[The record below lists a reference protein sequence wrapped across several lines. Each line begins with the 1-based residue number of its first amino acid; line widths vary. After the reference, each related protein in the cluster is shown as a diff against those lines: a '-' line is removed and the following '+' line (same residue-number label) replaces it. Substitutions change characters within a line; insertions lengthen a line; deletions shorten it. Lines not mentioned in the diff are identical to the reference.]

1 MGNSYAG
8 QLKTTRFEEVLHN
21 SIEASLRS
29 NSLVPRPIFSQLY
42 LEAEQQLSALEGGS
56 RADNEEEEEEGDG
69 ALEQNCPPNP
79 YQMHPR
85 PKDAAPRTEQTGER
99 AASALKMVKQMFK
112 EENLTKAGKD
122 LRLVS
127 ISSEPI
133 DIPAGFLL
141 VGAKSPSLPDHL
153 LVCAVDKRFLPDDN
167 GHNALLGFSGNCV
180 GCGKKG
186 FCYFTEFSNHIN
198 LKLTTQPKKQKHL
211 KYYLVRNAQGALT
224 KGPLICWKG
233 SVVTTAP
240 AVGKRTVPQVASPET
255 KPGEWPPPQPSWLHR
270 SSDGE
275 GVGTLAVI
283 SAPGS
288 PAGRVLAS
296 EVIGRCWGGAGA
308 DCQVCLFPA
317 EFRSRQASMGACS
330 SSLFPPLDSSGP
342 PAPFPGEPGLGTT
355 PSAPLG
361 APQAGILSNSGPP
374 KKRHKGWSPE
384 SPSASDGGYPQ
395 GAGNR
400 AKYESAGVTCM
411 PQVGLVGPASVTFP
425 VVASEEPVSVPDNL
439 LKICKAKP
447 VIFKGKYSNALGA
460 EGHGNFP
467 YLCGNLNDVVVS
479 PLLYTCY
486 QNSQSISRAYEQYGA
501 STIQPISEEM
511 QLLLTVYY
519 LVQLDCVRWT
529 LGHSASPQH
538 CPAVWAGQALKP
550 LPPALSL
557 PAADQVPLMEDLEQ
571 IFLRSWR
578 ESHLTEIRQ
587 YQQAPPQPFPPAL
600 GAVAPVTSA
609 QLPWLA
615 GLAASSCNDSVH
627 VIECT
632 YSLAEGLSEMF
643 RLLIEGKLA
652 KTNYVVIICACRSAA
667 IDSCIAVTGKYQAR
681 ILSESLLTPA
691 EYQKEVNYELVT
703 GKVDSLGAFFST
715 LCPEGDIDILL
726 DKFHQENQGLVS
738 SSLAASSVSKSAS
751 LDVGEAPACTSYHL
765 EPHRI
770 RPFQL
775 AVAQKLLSHV
785 CSIADSSTQ
794 NLDLGSFEK
803 VDFLICIPPSEVTYQ
818 QTLFHVWHSGVLL
831 ELGLEKEHVT
841 RQRVEQYVLKLDAE
855 AQTKFKSFLQ
865 HSFQNPHTL
874 FVLIHDHAHWD
885 LVSSAVHNLYSQS
898 DPSVGLVDRL
908 LNCKE
913 VKEAPN
919 IVTLH
924 VTSFPYAL
932 QTQHTLVSPYNEIH
946 WPASYSDGVDLY
958 PENRKYF
965 GLSEFIESTLS
976 GHSLPLLRYDSSF
989 EAMVTALGKRFPRLH
1004 SAVIRTFVLVQHY
1017 AAAMMAVSGLS
1028 QMKNYTSVETL
1039 EITQN
1044 LINSPKQCPCG
1055 HGLMVLLRVPCSPLA
1070 AVAYERLAHVRARLA
1085 LEEHFEIILGNPAS
1099 GITIGKH
1106 FLKQLKV
1113 WQNIEDAE
1121 WRPQTY
1127 LELEG
1132 LPCILIFS
1140 GMDPHGESLPRS
1152 LRYCDLRLINSSC
1165 LVRTAL
1171 EQELGLAAYFVSSEP
1186 PLEKGAQTEA
1196 LESDAEKLSSTDNE
1210 DEELVTEGS
1219 TSEKRSPVKRERS
1232 RSHDSASSSLS
1243 SKASS
1248 SAPCGESSA
1257 GPSQG
1262 ERAWSPPPCGP
1273 SEEAKAPGERQTL
1286 RAAGG
1291 PPSVISRHSPG
1302 LTPQLDPSLKSG
1314 QRGIQVSA
1322 LSASSSGSASS
1333 PALPTAGPLV
1343 LQASQCSMTKACRQP
1358 PVVFLPKLVYDMV
1371 TSTDGSGLPKA
1382 ASLLPSH
1389 SVMWASSFRPLLS
1402 KTMTSTEQSLYYRQW
1417 TVPRPGHMDYGNR
1430 AEGRVD
1436 GFHPRRLL
1444 LSGPPQ
1450 IGKTGA
1456 YLQFLSILSRMLIR
1470 LTEVDV
1476 YDEEEININLREDSD
1491 WHYLQLS
1498 DPWPDLELFK
1508 KLPFDYIIHDPKY
1521 EDASLICSHHQSIK
1535 SEDRGTHR
1543 KPEDLFVRR
1552 QTARMR
1558 LSKFAA
1564 HNTYHHCEQCHQY
1577 MGFHPRCQLYESTL
1591 HAFAFSY
1598 SMLGEEIQ
1606 LHFIIPKSKE
1616 HHFVFSQP
1624 GGQLESM
1631 RLPLVTD
1638 KSHEYIKSPTF
1649 TPTTGRHEHGLFNL
1663 YHAMDGASH
1672 LHVLV
1677 VKEYE
1682 MAIYKKYWP
1691 NHIMLVLPS
1700 IFNSAGVGAAHFLIK
1715 ELSYHNLELERNR
1728 QEELGIK
1735 PQDIWP
1741 FIVISDD
1748 SCVMWNVVDVDSGGE
1763 RSRKNVFGLIEL
1775 TDMTPASRH
1784 AFSILTGTPPRQPA
1798 RHVQGKAAAWPAQSA
1813 CRPGD
1818 VRLPP
1823 SSREFSWSERNV
1835 SLKHIM
1841 QHIEASPNIT
1851 HYALIGMR
1859 KWSSKTGS
1867 REVREPFSRCHV
1879 HDFIVLNVD
1888 LTQNVQYNQNRFT
1901 CDDVDF
1907 NLRVHSAGLLLCRFN
1922 RFSVMKKQIAVGGH
1936 RSFHITSKVS
1946 DSPMA
1951 VVPAQYICAPDSRH
1965 TFLAA
1970 PAQLLLEKF
1979 LQHHS
1984 HCFFPLSLKNL
1995 GHPVLSVDCYL
2006 NLGSQIS
2013 VCYVSSRP
2021 HSLNISCSDFVF
2033 SGLLLYLCDS
2043 FVGASFLKK
2052 FHFLKGATLCVIC
2065 QDRNSLRQ
2073 TVVRLEL
2080 EDEWQ
2085 FRLRDEFQTANAK
2098 EDRPLFF
2105 LTGRHI

>member
-8 QLKTTRFEEVLHN
+8 QLKTTRFEEVLHS

-29 NSLVPRPIFSQLY
+29 NSLVPRPVFSQLY

-56 RADNEEEEEEGDG
+56 RVDNEEEEEEGEG
-69 ALEQNCPPNP
+69 ALEQSCPPNP
-79 YQMHPR
+79 YQLHP
-85 PKDAAPRTEQTGER
+85 PPEGSCTTDGFCQ
-99 AASALKMVKQMFK
+99 
-112 EENLTKAGKD
+112 AGKD

-127 ISSEPI
+127 ISSEAI
-133 DIPAGFLL
+133 DVPAGFLL

-211 KYYLVRNAQGALT
+211 KYYLIRNAQGALT

-233 SVVTTAP
+233 S
-240 AVGKRTVPQVASPET
+240 
-255 KPGEWPPPQPSWLHR
+255 
-270 SSDGE
+270 
-275 GVGTLAVI
+275 
-283 SAPGS
+283 
-288 PAGRVLAS
+288 
-296 EVIGRCWGGAGA
+296 
-308 DCQVCLFPA
+308 
-317 EFRSRQASMGACS
+317 EFRSRQMPAGAGS
-330 SSLFPPLDSSGP
+330 SSLFLPLESAGP
-342 PAPFPGEPGLGTT
+342 PASFSSDPGPGVN
-355 PSAPLG
+355 PSIPLG
-361 APQAGILSNSGPP
+361 ALQAGPASDHPALTAAVGPAVFNGKDSPKHQPPVKNHLSAVPRPSALGILANAGPP
-374 KKRHKGWSPE
+374 KKRHKGWSAE
-384 SPSASDGGYPQ
+384 SPSAADGGYPQ
-395 GAGNR
+395 GGGNR
-400 AKYESAGVTCM
+400 AKCESAGLTCV
-411 PQVGLVGPASVTFP
+411 PQVGLVGPASVAFP
-425 VVASEEPVSVPDNL
+425 VVASGEPVSVPDNL
-439 LKICKAKP
+439 LKICQAKP
-447 VIFKGKYSNALGA
+447 VIFK
-460 EGHGNFP
+460 GHGNFP

-501 STIQPISEEM
+501 STVQPISEET

-519 LVQLDCVRWT
+519 LVQL
-529 LGHSASPQH
+529 
-538 CPAVWAGQALKP
+538 
-550 LPPALSL
+550 
-557 PAADQVPLMEDLEQ
+557 AADQVPLMEDLEQ

-587 YQQAPPQPFPPAL
+587 YQQAPPQPFPPAPS
-600 GAVAPVTSA
+600 AVAPVTSA

-615 GLAASSCNDSVH
+615 GLAASSCNNSVH
-627 VIECT
+627 VIECA

-652 KTNYVVIICACRSAA
+652 KTNYVVIICACRSPA

-726 DKFHQENQGLVS
+726 DKFHQENQGHSS
-738 SSLAASSVSKSAS
+738 SSLTASSVTKSAP
-751 LDVGEAPACTSYHL
+751 LDVGGAPACTSSHL
-765 EPHRI
+765 EGHRI

-841 RQRVEQYVLKLDAE
+841 KQRVEQYVLKLDAE
-855 AQTKFKSFLQ
+855 AQTKFKVFLQ
-865 HSFQNPHTL
+865 NSFQNPHTL

-932 QTQHTLVSPYNEIH
+932 QTQHTLISPYNEIH
-946 WPASYSDGVDLY
+946 WPASYSNGVDLY
-958 PENRKYF
+958 PENKKYF

-989 EAMVTALGKRFPRLH
+989 EAMVTALGK
-1004 SAVIRTFVLVQHY
+1004 
-1017 AAAMMAVSGLS
+1017 M
-1028 QMKNYTSVETL
+1028 
-1039 EITQN
+1039 
-1044 LINSPKQCPCG
+1044 
-1055 HGLMVLLRVPCSPLA
+1055 
-1070 AVAYERLAHVRARLA
+1070 
-1085 LEEHFEIILGNPAS
+1085 
-1099 GITIGKH
+1099 
-1106 FLKQLKV
+1106 
-1113 WQNIEDAE
+1113 WQKIEDAE

-1171 EQELGLAAYFVSSEP
+1171 EQELGLAASFVSSEA
-1186 PLEKGAQTEA
+1186 PLEKGARPEA

-1248 SAPCGESSA
+1248 SAPGGEPSAQPA

-1262 ERAWSPPPCGP
+1262 EQARSPQPCGP
-1273 SEEAKAPGERQTL
+1273 SEEGRAPGERQRA
-1286 RAAGG
+1286 RAAAGRG
-1291 PPSVISRHSPG
+1291 PPSVISRHSPA
-1302 LTPQLDPSLKSG
+1302 LAPQPDPGLKSC
-1314 QRGIQVSA
+1314 QRSIQGSVPSSSSQ
-1322 LSASSSGSASS
+1322 LSSSGSSS
-1333 PALPTAGPLV
+1333 SSTAAPAGPLV
-1343 LQASQCSMTKACRQP
+1343 LQAAQCSVTRACRQP
-1358 PVVFLPKLVYDMV
+1358 PVVFLPKLVYDVV
-1371 TSTDGSGLPKA
+1371 TSTDSSGLPKA
-1382 ASLLPSH
+1382 ASLLPSPA
-1389 SVMWASSFRPLLS
+1389 VMWASSFRPLLS

-1417 TVPRPGHMDYGNR
+1417 TVPRPSHMDYGNR

-1476 YDEEEININLREDSD
+1476 YDEEESNIHLRDEAD
-1491 WHYLQLS
+1491 WHYLQLT

-1508 KLPFDYIIHDPKY
+1508 KLPFDYTIHDPKY
-1521 EDASLICSHHQSIK
+1521 QDASLICSHHQRIK

-1543 KPEDLFVRR
+1543 KPDDLYVRR

-1558 LSKFAA
+1558 LSKYAA
-1564 HNTYHHCEQCHQY
+1564 YNTYHHCEQCHQY
-1577 MGFHPRCQLYESTL
+1577 MGSHPRYQLYESTL

-1638 KSHEYIKSPTF
+1638 KSQEYIKSPTF

-1748 SCVMWNVVDVDSGGE
+1748 SCVMWNVVDMDGGGGE
-1763 RSRKNVFGLIEL
+1763 RSR
-1775 TDMTPASRH
+1775 
-1784 AFSILTGTPPRQPA
+1784 
-1798 RHVQGKAAAWPAQSA
+1798 
-1813 CRPGD
+1813 
-1818 VRLPP
+1818 
-1823 SSREFSWSERNV
+1823 EFSWTERNV

-1841 QHIEASPNIT
+1841 QHIEAAPNIT
-1851 HYALIGMR
+1851 HYALIGLR

-1879 HDFIVLNVD
+1879 HDFIILNVD
-1888 LTQNVQYNQNRFT
+1888 LTQNVQYNQNRFM

-1946 DSPMA
+1946 GNPMA
-1951 VVPAQYICAPDSRH
+1951 VVPSQYICAPDSKH

-1984 HCFFPLSLKNL
+1984 HRFFPLSLKNH

-2021 HSLNISCSDFVF
+2021 HSLNISCSDFMF

-2043 FVGASFLKK
+2043 FVGAGFLKK

>member
-29 NSLVPRPIFSQLY
+29 NSLVPRPVFSQLY
-42 LEAEQQLSALEGGS
+42 LEAEQQLSALEGGG
-56 RADNEEEEEEGDG
+56 RVDNEEEEEEGEG
-69 ALEQNCPPNP
+69 ALEQSCPPNP
-79 YQMHPR
+79 YQLHP
-85 PKDAAPRTEQTGER
+85 PPEGSCTTDGFCQ
-99 AASALKMVKQMFK
+99 
-112 EENLTKAGKD
+112 AGKD

-127 ISSEPI
+127 ISSEAI
-133 DIPAGFLL
+133 DVPAGFLL

-211 KYYLVRNAQGALT
+211 KYYLIRNAQGALT

-233 SVVTTAP
+233 S
-240 AVGKRTVPQVASPET
+240 
-255 KPGEWPPPQPSWLHR
+255 
-270 SSDGE
+270 
-275 GVGTLAVI
+275 
-283 SAPGS
+283 
-288 PAGRVLAS
+288 
-296 EVIGRCWGGAGA
+296 
-308 DCQVCLFPA
+308 
-317 EFRSRQASMGACS
+317 EFRSRQMPAGAGS
-330 SSLFPPLDSSGP
+330 SSLFLPLESAGL
-342 PAPFPGEPGLGTT
+342 PAPFPSDPGPGVN
-355 PSAPLG
+355 PSIPLG
-361 APQAGILSNSGPP
+361 ALQAGPASDHPALTAAVGPAVFNGKDSPKHQPPVKNHLSAVPRPSALGILANAGPP
-374 KKRHKGWSPE
+374 KKRHKGWSAE
-384 SPSASDGGYPQ
+384 SPSAADGGYPQ
-395 GAGNR
+395 GGGNR
-400 AKYESAGVTCM
+400 AKCESAGLTCV
-411 PQVGLVGPASVTFP
+411 PQVGLVGPASVAFP
-425 VVASEEPVSVPDNL
+425 VVASGEPVSVPDNL
-439 LKICKAKP
+439 LKICQAKP
-447 VIFKGKYSNALGA
+447 VIFK
-460 EGHGNFP
+460 GHGNFP

-501 STIQPISEEM
+501 STVQPISEET

-519 LVQLDCVRWT
+519 LVQL
-529 LGHSASPQH
+529 
-538 CPAVWAGQALKP
+538 
-550 LPPALSL
+550 
-557 PAADQVPLMEDLEQ
+557 AADQVPLMEDLEQ

-587 YQQAPPQPFPPAL
+587 YQQAPPQPFPPTPS
-600 GAVAPVTSA
+600 AVAPVTSA

-615 GLAASSCNDSVH
+615 GLAASSCNNSVH
-627 VIECT
+627 VIECA

-652 KTNYVVIICACRSAA
+652 KTNYVVIICACRSPA

-726 DKFHQENQGLVS
+726 DKFHQENQGHSS
-738 SSLAASSVSKSAS
+738 SSLTASSVTKSAP
-751 LDVGEAPACTSYHL
+751 LDVGGAPACTSSHL
-765 EPHRI
+765 EGHRI

-841 RQRVEQYVLKLDAE
+841 KQRVEQYVLKLDAE
-855 AQTKFKSFLQ
+855 AQTKFKVFLQ
-865 HSFQNPHTL
+865 NSFQNPHTL

-932 QTQHTLVSPYNEIH
+932 QTQHTLISPYNEIH
-946 WPASYSDGVDLY
+946 WPASYSNGVDLY
-958 PENRKYF
+958 PENKKYF

-1017 AAAMMAVSGLS
+1017 AAALMAVSGLS
-1028 QMKNYTSVETL
+1028 HMKSYTSVETL

-1044 LINSPKQCPCG
+1044 LLNAPKQCPCG

-1085 LEEHFEIILGNPAS
+1085 LEEHFEIILGNPSS
-1099 GITIGKH
+1099 GISIGKH
-1106 FLKQLKV
+1106 FLKQLKM
-1113 WQNIEDAE
+1113 WQKIEDAE

-1171 EQELGLAAYFVSSEP
+1171 EQELGLAASFVSSEA
-1186 PLEKGAQTEA
+1186 PLEKGARPEA

-1248 SAPCGESSA
+1248 SAPGSEPSAQPA

-1262 ERAWSPPPCGP
+1262 EQARSPQPCGP
-1273 SEEAKAPGERQTL
+1273 SEEGRAPGERQRA
-1286 RAAGG
+1286 RAAVARG
-1291 PPSVISRHSPG
+1291 PPSVISRHSPA
-1302 LTPQLDPSLKSG
+1302 LAPQPDPGLKSC
-1314 QRGIQVSA
+1314 QRSIQGSVPSSSSQ
-1322 LSASSSGSASS
+1322 LSSSGSSS
-1333 PALPTAGPLV
+1333 SSTAAPAGPLV
-1343 LQASQCSMTKACRQP
+1343 LQAAQCSVTRACRQP
-1358 PVVFLPKLVYDMV
+1358 PVVFLPKLVYDVV
-1371 TSTDGSGLPKA
+1371 TSTDSSGLPKA
-1382 ASLLPSH
+1382 ASLLPSPA
-1389 SVMWASSFRPLLS
+1389 VMWASSFRPLLS

-1417 TVPRPGHMDYGNR
+1417 TVPRPSHMDYGNR

-1476 YDEEEININLREDSD
+1476 YDEEESNIHLRDEAD
-1491 WHYLQLS
+1491 WHYLQLT

-1508 KLPFDYIIHDPKY
+1508 KLPFDYTIHDPKY
-1521 EDASLICSHHQSIK
+1521 QDASLICSHHQRIK
-1535 SEDRGTHR
+1535 SE
-1543 KPEDLFVRR
+1543 
-1552 QTARMR
+1552 
-1558 LSKFAA
+1558 
-1564 HNTYHHCEQCHQY
+1564 
-1577 MGFHPRCQLYESTL
+1577 LYESTL

-1638 KSHEYIKSPTF
+1638 KSQEYIKSPTF

-1748 SCVMWNVVDVDSGGE
+1748 SCVMWNVVDMDGGGGE
-1763 RSRKNVFGLIEL
+1763 RSR
-1775 TDMTPASRH
+1775 
-1784 AFSILTGTPPRQPA
+1784 
-1798 RHVQGKAAAWPAQSA
+1798 
-1813 CRPGD
+1813 
-1818 VRLPP
+1818 
-1823 SSREFSWSERNV
+1823 EFSWTERNV

-1841 QHIEASPNIT
+1841 QHIEAAPNIT
-1851 HYALIGMR
+1851 HYALIGLR

-1879 HDFIVLNVD
+1879 HDFIILNVD
-1888 LTQNVQYNQNRFT
+1888 LTQNVQYNQNRFM

-1946 DSPMA
+1946 GNPMA
-1951 VVPAQYICAPDSRH
+1951 VVPSQYICAPDSKH

-1984 HCFFPLSLKNL
+1984 HRFFPLSLKNH

-2021 HSLNISCSDFVF
+2021 HSLNISCSDFMF

-2043 FVGASFLKK
+2043 FVGAGFLKK

>member
-29 NSLVPRPIFSQLY
+29 NNLVPRPIFSQLY
-42 LEAEQQLSALEGGS
+42 LEAEQQLSSLEAGS
-56 RADNEEEEEEGDG
+56 RADNEEEEEEEEEEEGSESSSPPVSYQVKPPPEGCCTTDG
-69 ALEQNCPPNP
+69 FCQ
-79 YQMHPR
+79 
-85 PKDAAPRTEQTGER
+85 
-99 AASALKMVKQMFK
+99 
-112 EENLTKAGKD
+112 AGKD

-127 ISSEPI
+127 ISNEHIEVPS
-133 DIPAGFLL
+133 GFLL
-141 VGAKSPSLPDHL
+141 VGAKSPNLPDHL

-167 GHNALLGFSGNCV
+167 GRNALLGFSGNCV

-224 KGPLICWKG
+224 KGSVICWKG
-233 SVVTTAP
+233 
-240 AVGKRTVPQVASPET
+240 
-255 KPGEWPPPQPSWLHR
+255 
-270 SSDGE
+270 
-275 GVGTLAVI
+275 
-283 SAPGS
+283 
-288 PAGRVLAS
+288 
-296 EVIGRCWGGAGA
+296 
-308 DCQVCLFPA
+308 A
-317 EFRSRQASMGACS
+317 EFRGRQSSTSTCS
-330 SSLFPPLDSSGP
+330 STLFQFPESSGLSGSTSSEPLP
-342 PAPFPGEPGLGTT
+342 PAN
-355 PSAPLG
+355 PSAPAGTQQTAAAVDHIPSTAAFSSAVYNGKESPKQQLMKNNLSALTRPSVLG
-361 APQAGILSNSGPP
+361 TLTNSGPP

-384 SPSASDGGYPQ
+384 SPSSTETWNLQLNPQASNRIKNDGGSLSSLPH
-395 GAGNR
+395 
-400 AKYESAGVTCM
+400 SA
-411 PQVGLVGPASVTFP
+411 LVGPASSPMVG
-425 VVASEEPVSVPDNL
+425 SGEPVSVPDNL

-447 VIFKGKYSNALGA
+447 VIFKG
-460 EGHGNFP
+460 HGNFP
-467 YLCGNLNDVVVS
+467 YLCGNINDVIVS

-486 QNSQSISRAYEQYGA
+486 RNSQSLSRAYEQYGA

-519 LVQLDCVRWT
+519 LVQL
-529 LGHSASPQH
+529 
-538 CPAVWAGQALKP
+538 
-550 LPPALSL
+550 
-557 PAADQVPLMEDLEQ
+557 AADQVPLIEDLEQ
-571 IFLRSWR
+571 IFMRSWR
-578 ESHLTEIRQ
+578 ESHLCEIRQ
-587 YQQAPPQPFPPAL
+587 YQQAVPQPFPQLPSPIT
-600 GAVAPVTSA
+600 PVTSA

-627 VIECT
+627 IIECS

-643 RLLIEGKLA
+643 KLLMEGKLT
-652 KTNYVVIICACRSAA
+652 KTNYVVIICASRNRA
-667 IDSCIAVTGKYQAR
+667 IDSCIVITGKYQAR
-681 ILSESLLTPA
+681 VLSESMLSPSD
-691 EYQKEVNYELVT
+691 YQKEVNYQLVT
-703 GKVDSLGAFFST
+703 GKVETLGSFFST
-715 LCPEGDIDILL
+715 LCPEGDIDLL
-726 DKFHQENQGLVS
+726 LEKFYQENQGHIS
-738 SSLAASSVSKSAS
+738 SSLSAS
-751 LDVGEAPACTSYHL
+751 VNKPTAVNGAGTAVCTSYEIERH
-765 EPHRI
+765 EI

-775 AVAQKLLSHV
+775 AVAQKLLSHI

-803 VDFLICIPPSEVTYQ
+803 IDFLICVPPSEVTYQ
-818 QTLFHVWHSGVLL
+818 QTLFHLWHSGILL
-831 ELGLEKEHVT
+831 ELGLEKEHLT
-841 RQRVEQYVLKLDAE
+841 KQRVEQYVMKLDAE
-855 AQTKFKSFLQ
+855 AQIKFKIFLQ
-865 HSFQNPHTL
+865 NSMQNPHTL

-885 LVSSAVHNLYSQS
+885 LMSAMHSLYPQTELST
-898 DPSVGLVDRL
+898 GLVDRL
-908 LNCKE
+908 LNCRE

-932 QTQHTLVSPYNEIH
+932 QTQHTHISPYNEIH
-946 WPASYSDGVDLY
+946 WPSSYSNGVDLY
-958 PENRKYF
+958 HENKKYF

-976 GHSLPLLRYDSSF
+976 GHSIPLLRYDSSF
-989 EAMVTALGKRFPRLH
+989 EAMVMALGKRFPRLH
-1004 SAVIRTFVLVQHY
+1004 SAVIRTFVLIQHY
-1017 AAAMMAVSGLS
+1017 SAAMMAVCGLS

-1044 LINSPKQCPCG
+1044 LINSSRQCPSG
-1055 HGLMVLLRVPCSPLA
+1055 HGLMVVLRIPCIPLA
-1070 AVAYERLAHVRARLA
+1070 AVAYERLYNVRERLA
-1085 LEEHFEIILGNPAS
+1085 LEDNFEIILGNPNS

-1106 FLKQLKV
+1106 FVEQLKI
-1113 WQNIEDAE
+1113 WQKIEDVD

-1140 GMDPHGESLPRS
+1140 GMDPQGESLPRS
-1152 LRYCDLRLINSSC
+1152 LRYCDLRLINSSS
-1165 LVRTAL
+1165 LVRTSL
-1171 EQELGLAAYFVSSEP
+1171 EQELGLAAYFVSSEIHT
-1186 PLEKGAQTEA
+1186 EKPVVNDV
-1196 LESDAEKLSSTDNE
+1196 LES
-1210 DEELVTEGS
+1210 S
-1219 TSEKRSPVKRERS
+1219 TSEKRSPMKRERS

-1248 SAPCGESSA
+1248 KIIRSSLNSTEESTNNYERQKQKVDKGAQTTISKHLPPVTEQLDMKQNIKSTQVSTTSSSSPPFSSSSSSSAPTHNSFIL
-1257 GPSQG
+1257 
-1262 ERAWSPPPCGP
+1262 
-1273 SEEAKAPGERQTL
+1273 QT
-1286 RAAGG
+1286 
-1291 PPSVISRHSPG
+1291 
-1302 LTPQLDPSLKSG
+1302 
-1314 QRGIQVSA
+1314 
-1322 LSASSSGSASS
+1322 
-1333 PALPTAGPLV
+1333 
-1343 LQASQCSMTKACRQP
+1343 SQCSLTKASKQP
-1358 PVVFLPKLVYDMV
+1358 PIVFLPKLVYDII
-1371 TSTDGSGLPKA
+1371 TSTDSSGLPKSS
-1382 ASLLPSH
+1382 SLLPYH
-1389 SVMWASSFRPLLS
+1389 SVMWASSFRPLMS
-1402 KTMTSTEQSLYYRQW
+1402 KMMTCTEQSLYYRQW
-1417 TVPRPGHMDYGNR
+1417 TVPKPIHMDYNNR
-1430 AEGRVD
+1430 NEGRMD
-1436 GFHPRRLL
+1436 TFHPRRLL

-1476 YDEEEININLREDSD
+1476 YDEEEININIKEESD
-1491 WHYLQLS
+1491 QYYHQPG
-1498 DPWPDLELFK
+1498 DMWPDLDTFK
-1508 KLPFDYIIHDPKY
+1508 KMPFDYTIHDPKY
-1521 EDASLICSHHQSIK
+1521 EDASLICSKLQTID
-1535 SEDRGTHR
+1535 SEDRSMS
-1543 KPEDLFVRR
+1543 RR
-1552 QTARMR
+1552 QEDMYTCRQTTRMR
-1558 LSKFAA
+1558 LSKYAA
-1564 HNTYHHCEQCHQY
+1564 YNTYHHCEQCHQY
-1577 MGFHPRCQLYESTL
+1577 MGFNPRYQIYESTL

-1624 GGQLESM
+1624 GRQLESM

-1638 KSHEYIKSPTF
+1638 KSEDYIKSPTF

-1748 SCVMWNVVDVDSGGE
+1748 SCVMWNAVEVDCSGD
-1763 RSRKNVFGLIEL
+1763 RKSDY
-1775 TDMTPASRH
+1775 TWT
-1784 AFSILTGTPPRQPA
+1784 
-1798 RHVQGKAAAWPAQSA
+1798 
-1813 CRPGD
+1813 
-1818 VRLPP
+1818 
-1823 SSREFSWSERNV
+1823 ERNV
-1835 SLKHIM
+1835 SLKQIL
-1841 QHIEASPNIT
+1841 QHIEATPNVT

-1859 KWSSKTGS
+1859 KWSSKTNS
-1867 REVREPFSRCHV
+1867 AEIKEPFSCCHV
-1879 HDFIVLNVD
+1879 HDFIMLNVD

-1907 NLRVHSAGLLLCRFN
+1907 NLRVHSAGLLISRFN
-1922 RFSVMKKQIAVGGH
+1922 HFSVMKKQIAVGGQ
-1936 RSFHITSKVS
+1936 RSFHIKSKVS
-1946 DSPMA
+1946 DNPVSIS
-1951 VVPAQYICAPDSRH
+1951 PAQYICAPDSKH

-1970 PAQLLLEKF
+1970 PAQLLLEKY
-1979 LQHHS
+1979 LQYHS
-1984 HCFFPLSLKNL
+1984 HRFFPLSLKNYS
-1995 GHPVLSVDCYL
+1995 HPVLSVDCYL
-2006 NLGSQIS
+2006 NLGPQIA

-2021 HSLNISCSDFVF
+2021 HSLNISSSGLTF

-2043 FVGASFLKK
+2043 FVVASFLKK

>member
-8 QLKTTRFEEVLHN
+8 QLKTTRFEEVLHS

-29 NSLVPRPIFSQLY
+29 SSLVPRPIFSQLY
-42 LEAEQQLSALEGGS
+42 LEAE
-56 RADNEEEEEEGDG
+56 RHRVDNEEEEEEGEG
-69 ALEQNCPPNP
+69 ALEQNCRPNP
-79 YQMHPR
+79 YQMHP
-85 PKDAAPRTEQTGER
+85 PPEGCCTTDGFCQ
-99 AASALKMVKQMFK
+99 
-112 EENLTKAGKD
+112 AGKD

-127 ISSEPI
+127 ISNEPI
-133 DIPAGFLL
+133 DVPADFLL

-233 SVVTTAP
+233 S
-240 AVGKRTVPQVASPET
+240 GKRFSLNPVGVKGMCPN
-255 KPGEWPPPQPSWLHR
+255 LY
-270 SSDGE
+270 SD
-275 GVGTLAVI
+275 
-283 SAPGS
+283 
-288 PAGRVLAS
+288 
-296 EVIGRCWGGAGA
+296 C
-308 DCQVCLFPA
+308 CL
-317 EFRSRQASMGACS
+317 
-330 SSLFPPLDSSGP
+330 
-342 PAPFPGEPGLGTT
+342 
-355 PSAPLG
+355 
-361 APQAGILSNSGPP
+361 GILSNSGPP

-384 SPSASDGGYPQ
+384 SPSAADGEPHMWGPHLRPK
-395 GAGNR
+395 ASR
-400 AKYESAGVTCM
+400 
-411 PQVGLVGPASVTFP
+411 QVDA
-425 VVASEEPVSVPDNL
+425 L
-439 LKICKAKP
+439 L
-447 VIFKGKYSNALGA
+447 SST
-460 EGHGNFP
+460 GHGNFP

-519 LVQLDCVRWT
+519 LVQL
-529 LGHSASPQH
+529 
-538 CPAVWAGQALKP
+538 
-550 LPPALSL
+550 
-557 PAADQVPLMEDLEQ
+557 AADQVPLMEDLEQ

-587 YQQAPPQPFPPAL
+587 YQQAPPQPCPPAPS
-600 GAVAPVTSA
+600 AVAPVTSA

-627 VIECT
+627 IIECT

-652 KTNYVVIICACRSAA
+652 KTNYVVIICACRNAA

-691 EYQKEVNYELVT
+691 EYQKEVSYELVT

-726 DKFHQENQGLVS
+726 DKFHQENQGHIS
-738 SSLAASSVSKSAS
+738 SSLTASSVTKSAS
-751 LDVGEAPACTSYHL
+751 LDV
-765 EPHRI
+765 EPHCI

-841 RQRVEQYVLKLDAE
+841 KQRVEQYVLKLDAE

-865 HSFQNPHTL
+865 NSFQNPHTL

-885 LVSSAVHNLYSQS
+885 LVS

-908 LNCKE
+908 LNCRE

-932 QTQHTLVSPYNEIH
+932 QTQHTLISPYNEIH
-946 WPASYSDGVDLY
+946 WPASYSNGMDLY
-958 PENRKYF
+958 PENKKYF

-1085 LEEHFEIILGNPAS
+1085 LEEHFEIILGNPSS
-1099 GITIGKH
+1099 GITVGKH
-1106 FLKQLKV
+1106 FVKQLKM
-1113 WQNIEDAE
+1113 WQKIEDAE

-1171 EQELGLAAYFVSSEP
+1171 EQELGLAAYFVSNEV
-1186 PLEKGAQTEA
+1186 PLEKGARNEA

-1210 DEELVTEGS
+1210 DEELVTEG
-1219 TSEKRSPVKRERS
+1219 ELGQPAPGQRSIQVS
-1232 RSHDSASSSLS
+1232 VTSLS
-1243 SKASS
+1243 S
-1248 SAPCGESSA
+1248 
-1257 GPSQG
+1257 
-1262 ERAWSPPPCGP
+1262 
-1273 SEEAKAPGERQTL
+1273 
-1286 RAAGG
+1286 
-1291 PPSVISRHSPG
+1291 
-1302 LTPQLDPSLKSG
+1302 QLS
-1314 QRGIQVSA
+1314 
-1322 LSASSSGSASS
+1322 SSSGSSFSS
-1333 PALPTAGPLV
+1333 TVPTTSTLV
-1343 LQASQCSMTKACRQP
+1343 LQASQCSMTKAYRQP
-1358 PVVFLPKLVYDMV
+1358 PIVFLPKLVYDMV
-1371 TSTDGSGLPKA
+1371 TSTDSSGLPKA

-1417 TVPRPGHMDYGNR
+1417 TVPRPIHMDYGNR

-1436 GFHPRRLL
+1436 SFHPRRLL

-1476 YDEEEININLREDSD
+1476 YDEEEININLREESD
-1491 WHYLQLS
+1491 WHYVHPS

-1521 EDASLICSHHQSIK
+1521 EDASLICSHHQSMK
-1535 SEDRGTHR
+1535 SEDRGMSR
-1543 KPEDLFVRR
+1543 KPEDLYVRR
-1552 QTARMR
+1552 HTARMR
-1558 LSKFAA
+1558 LSKYAA
-1564 HNTYHHCEQCHQY
+1564 YNTYHHCEQCHQY
-1577 MGFHPRCQLYESTL
+1577 LGFHPRYQLYESTL

-1748 SCVMWNVVDVDSGGE
+1748 SCVMWNVVDVDGGGE
-1763 RSRKNVFGLIEL
+1763 RK
-1775 TDMTPASRH
+1775 
-1784 AFSILTGTPPRQPA
+1784 
-1798 RHVQGKAAAWPAQSA
+1798 
-1813 CRPGD
+1813 
-1818 VRLPP
+1818 
-1823 SSREFSWSERNV
+1823 RNV

-1859 KWSSKTGS
+1859 KWSSRTGC

-1879 HDFIVLNVD
+1879 HDFIILNVD
-1888 LTQNVQYNQNRFT
+1888 LTQNVQYNQNRRFT

-1946 DSPMA
+1946 DSPVA
-1951 VVPAQYICAPDSRH
+1951 IVPAQYICAPDSKH

-1984 HCFFPLSLKNL
+1984 HRFFPLSLKNH

-2021 HSLNISCSDFVF
+2021 HSLNISCSDFLF

>member
-29 NSLVPRPIFSQLY
+29 NNLVPRPVFSQLY
-42 LEAEQQLSALEGGS
+42 LEAEQQLSSLEAGS
-56 RADNEEEEEEGDG
+56 RADNEEEEEE
-69 ALEQNCPPNP
+69 EEEESSESSSPVS
-79 YQMHPR
+79 YQMKP
-85 PKDAAPRTEQTGER
+85 PPEGCCTTDGFCQ
-99 AASALKMVKQMFK
+99 
-112 EENLTKAGKD
+112 AGKD

-127 ISSEPI
+127 ISNEHIEVPS
-133 DIPAGFLL
+133 GFLL
-141 VGAKSPSLPDHL
+141 VGAKSPNLPDHL

-167 GHNALLGFSGNCV
+167 GRNALLGFSGNCV

-224 KGPLICWKG
+224 KGSVICWKG
-233 SVVTTAP
+233 
-240 AVGKRTVPQVASPET
+240 
-255 KPGEWPPPQPSWLHR
+255 
-270 SSDGE
+270 
-275 GVGTLAVI
+275 
-283 SAPGS
+283 
-288 PAGRVLAS
+288 
-296 EVIGRCWGGAGA
+296 
-308 DCQVCLFPA
+308 A
-317 EFRSRQASMGACS
+317 EFRGRQSSPSTCS
-330 SSLFPPLDSSGP
+330 STLFQLPESSGLSGSTSSELL
-342 PAPFPGEPGLGTT
+342 PAANPG
-355 PSAPLG
+355 APAG
-361 APQAGILSNSGPP
+361 APQTAAAIDHIPSTAAFSSAVYNGKESPKQQVAKNNLSALTKPSVLGTLTNSGPP

-384 SPSASDGGYPQ
+384 SPSSTETWNLQLNPQAPNRIKNDGGSLSSLPH
-395 GAGNR
+395 
-400 AKYESAGVTCM
+400 SA
-411 PQVGLVGPASVTFP
+411 LVGPASSPMVG
-425 VVASEEPVSVPDNL
+425 SGEPVSVPDNL

-447 VIFKGKYSNALGA
+447 VIFKG
-460 EGHGNFP
+460 HGNFP
-467 YLCGNLNDVVVS
+467 YLCGNINDVIVS

-486 QNSQSISRAYEQYGA
+486 RNSQSLSRAYEQYGT

-519 LVQLDCVRWT
+519 LVQL
-529 LGHSASPQH
+529 AS
-538 CPAVWAGQALKP
+538 
-550 LPPALSL
+550 
-557 PAADQVPLMEDLEQ
+557 DQVPLIEDLEQ
-571 IFLRSWR
+571 IFMRSWR
-578 ESHLTEIRQ
+578 ESHLSEIRQ
-587 YQQAPPQPFPPAL
+587 YQQAVPQTFPQVPSQ
-600 GAVAPVTSA
+600 VAPVTSA

-627 VIECT
+627 IIECS

-643 RLLIEGKLA
+643 KLLIEGKLI
-652 KTNYVVIICACRSAA
+652 KTNYVVIICASRNRA
-667 IDSCIAVTGKYQAR
+667 IDSCIVITGKYQAR
-681 ILSESLLTPA
+681 VLSESMLTPSD
-691 EYQKEVNYELVT
+691 YQKEVNYQLVT
-703 GKVDSLGAFFST
+703 GKVESLGSFFNT
-715 LCPEGDIDILL
+715 LCPGYEIER
-726 DKFHQENQGLVS
+726 HQ
-738 SSLAASSVSKSAS
+738 
-751 LDVGEAPACTSYHL
+751 
-765 EPHRI
+765 I

-775 AVAQKLLSHV
+775 AVAQKLLSHI

-803 VDFLICIPPSEVTYQ
+803 IDFLICVPPSEVTYQ
-818 QTLFHVWHSGVLL
+818 QTLFHLWHSGILL
-831 ELGLEKEHVT
+831 ELGLEKEHLT
-841 RQRVEQYVLKLDAE
+841 KQRVEQYVMKLDAE
-855 AQTKFKSFLQ
+855 AQIKFKVFLQ
-865 HSFQNPHTL
+865 NSMQNPHTL

-885 LVSSAVHNLYSQS
+885 LMSAMHSLYPQTELST
-898 DPSVGLVDRL
+898 GLVDRL
-908 LNCKE
+908 LNCRE

-932 QTQHTLVSPYNEIH
+932 QTQHTHISPYNEIH
-946 WPASYSDGVDLY
+946 WPSSYSNGVDLY
-958 PENRKYF
+958 HENKKYF

-976 GHSLPLLRYDSSF
+976 GHSIPLLRYDSSF
-989 EAMVTALGKRFPRLH
+989 EAMVMALGKRFPRLH
-1004 SAVIRTFVLVQHY
+1004 SAVIRTFVLIQHY
-1017 AAAMMAVSGLS
+1017 SAAMMAVCGLS

-1044 LINSPKQCPCG
+1044 LINSSRQCPSG
-1055 HGLMVLLRVPCSPLA
+1055 HGLMVVLRIPCTPLA
-1070 AVAYERLAHVRARLA
+1070 AVAYERLYNVRERLA
-1085 LEEHFEIILGNPAS
+1085 LEDNFEIILGNPNS

-1106 FLKQLKV
+1106 FVEQLKV
-1113 WQNIEDAE
+1113 WQKIEDVD

-1140 GMDPHGESLPRS
+1140 GMDPQGESLPRS
-1152 LRYCDLRLINSSC
+1152 LRYCDLRLINSSS
-1165 LVRTAL
+1165 LVRTTL
-1171 EQELGLAAYFVSSEP
+1171 EQELGLAAYFVSSEIHT
-1186 PLEKGAQTEA
+1186 EKAVVNDV
-1196 LESDAEKLSSTDNE
+1196 LESDPEKLSSTDNE
-1210 DEELVTEGS
+1210 DEEIAMEGS
-1219 TSEKRSPVKRERS
+1219 TAEKRSPMKRERS

-1243 SKASS
+1243 SKASITAFCSESSPPLTAAGDTAKSVHQVLSNNAEETANNHERQKQKVDKEAQTTTSKHLPLVTEQLDMKQNIKSAQISITSSSSSPFSSSSSS
-1248 SAPCGESSA
+1248 SAPTHNSFIL
-1257 GPSQG
+1257 
-1262 ERAWSPPPCGP
+1262 
-1273 SEEAKAPGERQTL
+1273 QT
-1286 RAAGG
+1286 
-1291 PPSVISRHSPG
+1291 
-1302 LTPQLDPSLKSG
+1302 
-1314 QRGIQVSA
+1314 
-1322 LSASSSGSASS
+1322 
-1333 PALPTAGPLV
+1333 
-1343 LQASQCSMTKACRQP
+1343 SQCSMTKASKQP
-1358 PVVFLPKLVYDMV
+1358 PIVFLPKLVYDII
-1371 TSTDGSGLPKA
+1371 TSTDSSGLPKSS
-1382 ASLLPSH
+1382 SLLPYH
-1389 SVMWASSFRPLLS
+1389 SVMWASSFRPLMS
-1402 KTMTSTEQSLYYRQW
+1402 KMMTCTEQSLYYRQW
-1417 TVPRPGHMDYGNR
+1417 TVPKPNHMDYNNR
-1430 AEGRVD
+1430 NEGRMD
-1436 GFHPRRLL
+1436 TFHPRRLL

-1450 IGKTGA
+1450 VCSKNKIGKTGA

-1476 YDEEEININLREDSD
+1476 YDEEEINNNIREESD
-1491 WHYLQLS
+1491 QYYHQPE
-1498 DPWPDLELFK
+1498 DMWPDLETFK
-1508 KLPFDYIIHDPKY
+1508 KMPFDYTIHDPKY
-1521 EDASLICSHHQSIK
+1521 EDASLICSKLQTIN
-1535 SEDRGTHR
+1535 SEDRSTSR
-1543 KPEDLFVRR
+1543 RQEDMYTRR
-1552 QTARMR
+1552 QTTRMR
-1558 LSKFAA
+1558 LSKYAA
-1564 HNTYHHCEQCHQY
+1564 YNTYHHCEQCHQY
-1577 MGFHPRCQLYESTL
+1577 MGFNPRYQLYESTL

-1624 GGQLESM
+1624 GRQLESM

-1638 KSHEYIKSPTF
+1638 KSEDYIKSPTF

-1748 SCVMWNVVDVDSGGE
+1748 SCVMWNAVEVDCSGD
-1763 RSRKNVFGLIEL
+1763 RKSDY
-1775 TDMTPASRH
+1775 TWT
-1784 AFSILTGTPPRQPA
+1784 
-1798 RHVQGKAAAWPAQSA
+1798 
-1813 CRPGD
+1813 
-1818 VRLPP
+1818 
-1823 SSREFSWSERNV
+1823 ERNV
-1835 SLKHIM
+1835 SLKQIL
-1841 QHIEASPNIT
+1841 QHIEATPNVT

-1859 KWSSKTGS
+1859 KWSSKTN
-1867 REVREPFSRCHV
+1867 RAEIKEAFSCCHV
-1879 HDFIVLNVD
+1879 HDFIMLNVD

-1907 NLRVHSAGLLLCRFN
+1907 NLRVHSAGLLICRFN
-1922 RFSVMKKQIAVGGH
+1922 HFSVMKKQIAVGGQ
-1936 RSFHITSKVS
+1936 RSFHIKSKVS
-1946 DSPMA
+1946 DTPVSIS
-1951 VVPAQYICAPDSRH
+1951 PAQYICAPDSKH

-1970 PAQLLLEKF
+1970 PAQLLLEKY
-1979 LQHHS
+1979 LQYHS
-1984 HCFFPLSLKNL
+1984 HRFFPLSLKNYS
-1995 GHPVLSVDCYL
+1995 HPVLSVDCYL
-2006 NLGSQIS
+2006 NLGPQIA

-2021 HSLNISCSDFVF
+2021 HSLNISSSGLTF

-2043 FVGASFLKK
+2043 FVVASFLKK

>member
-8 QLKTTRFEEVLHN
+8 QLKTARFEEVLHN

-29 NSLVPRPIFSQLY
+29 SSLVPRPVFSQLY

-56 RADNEEEEEEGDG
+56 RADNEEEEEEGEG
-69 ALEQNCPPNP
+69 GLEQNCPPNP
-79 YQMHPR
+79 YRMHP
-85 PKDAAPRTEQTGER
+85 PPEGCCTTDGFCQ
-99 AASALKMVKQMFK
+99 
-112 EENLTKAGKD
+112 AGKD

-133 DIPAGFLL
+133 DVPAGFLL

-153 LVCAVDKRFLPDDN
+153 LVCAVDKRFLPDDD

-186 FCYFTEFSNHIN
+186 FCYFTEFSSHMN
-198 LKLTTQPKKQKHL
+198 LKVTTQPKKQKHL
-211 KYYLVRNAQGALT
+211 KYYLIRNAQGALT

-233 SVVTTAP
+233 S
-240 AVGKRTVPQVASPET
+240 
-255 KPGEWPPPQPSWLHR
+255 
-270 SSDGE
+270 
-275 GVGTLAVI
+275 
-283 SAPGS
+283 
-288 PAGRVLAS
+288 
-296 EVIGRCWGGAGA
+296 
-308 DCQVCLFPA
+308 
-317 EFRSRQASMGACS
+317 EFRSRQASASACS
-330 SSLFPPLDSSGP
+330 SSLFPPPESSGLP
-342 PAPFPGEPGLGTT
+342 PPFPSEPGPGSTASILPGTPQAGPASDHASLT
-355 PSAPLG
+355 AAVGPAVFNGKDSPKHQPLVKHSLSAVPRPSAL
-361 APQAGILSNSGPP
+361 GILSNSGPP

-384 SPSASDGGYPQ
+384 SPSAADGGYPQ
-395 GAGNR
+395 GGGNR
-400 AKYESAGVTCM
+400 AKYESTGVTCM

-425 VVASEEPVSVPDNL
+425 VVASGEPVSVPDNL

-447 VIFKGKYSNALGA
+447 VIFKGH
-460 EGHGNFP
+460 GHFP

-486 QNSQSISRAYEQYGA
+486 QNSQSISRAYGQYGA

-519 LVQLDCVRWT
+519 LVQL
-529 LGHSASPQH
+529 
-538 CPAVWAGQALKP
+538 
-550 LPPALSL
+550 
-557 PAADQVPLMEDLEQ
+557 AADQVPLMEDLEQ

-587 YQQAPPQPFPPAL
+587 HQQAPPQPVPPAP
-600 GAVAPVTSA
+600 GAAVAPVTSA

-643 RLLIEGKLA
+643 RLLLEGKLA

-726 DKFHQENQGLVS
+726 DKFHQENQGQIS
-738 SSLAASSVSKSAS
+738 SSLTASSVTKSAS
-751 LDVGEAPACTSYHL
+751 LDVGGTPVCTSYHL

-831 ELGLEKEHVT
+831 ELGLEKEHMT
-841 RQRVEQYVLKLDAE
+841 KQRVEQYVLKLDAQ
-855 AQTKFKSFLQ
+855 AQTKFTSFLQ
-865 HSFQNPHTL
+865 NSFQNPHTL

-885 LVSSAVHNLYSQS
+885 LVSSTVHDLYSQS

-919 IVTLH
+919 IVMLH

-932 QTQHTLVSPYNEIH
+932 QTQHTLISPYNEIH
-946 WPASYSDGVDLY
+946 WPASYSNGADLY
-958 PENRKYF
+958 PENKKYF

-1017 AAAMMAVSGLS
+1017 TAAMMAVSGLS

-1044 LINSPKQCPCG
+1044 LINSPKRCPCG

-1085 LEEHFEIILGNPAS
+1085 LEEHFEIILGSPSS

-1106 FLKQLKV
+1106 FLKQLKT
-1113 WQNIEDAE
+1113 WQKIDDAE

-1171 EQELGLAAYFVSSEP
+1171 EQELGLAAYFVSSEA
-1186 PLEKGAQTEA
+1186 PLEKGARSEA

-1210 DEELVTEGS
+1210 DEEVVTEGS
-1219 TSEKRSPVKRERS
+1219 ASEKRSPVRRERCRS
-1232 RSHDSASSSLS
+1232 RDSASSSLS

-1248 SAPCGESSA
+1248 SARCGGSPAQAQPA

-1262 ERAWSPPPCGP
+1262 DRARSPQPCGP
-1273 SEEAKAPGERQTL
+1273 AEEGRAPGERQWL
-1286 RAAGG
+1286 RAGRG
-1291 PPSVISRHSPG
+1291 PPSVISGRGPG
-1302 LTPQLDPSLKSG
+1302 PAPQPDPGLKSG
-1314 QRGIQVSA
+1314 QWSIQASVPS
-1322 LSASSSGSASS
+1322 SSSSGSSS
-1333 PALPTAGPLV
+1333 SSATPAAGPLV
-1343 LQASQCSMTKACRQP
+1343 LQAAQCSVTEARRRP
-1358 PVVFLPKLVYDMV
+1358 PVVFLPKLVHDMV
-1371 TSTDGSGLPKA
+1371 TSADGSGLPKA

-1389 SVMWASSFRPLLS
+1389 LVMWASSFRPLLS

-1417 TVPRPGHMDYGNR
+1417 TVPRPSHMDYGSR

-1476 YDEEEININLREDSD
+1476 YDEEEININLGEEAD

-1498 DPWPDLELFK
+1498 DSWPDLELFK

-1535 SEDRGTHR
+1535 SEDRGTRR
-1543 KPEDLFVRR
+1543 KPEDLYVRR

-1564 HNTYHHCEQCHQY
+1564 YNTYHHCEQCHQY
-1577 MGFHPRCQLYESTL
+1577 MGFHPRYQLYESTL

-1748 SCVMWNVVDVDSGGE
+1748 SCVMWNVVDVDCGGE
-1763 RSRKNVFGLIEL
+1763 RSREL
-1775 TDMTPASRH
+1775 
-1784 AFSILTGTPPRQPA
+1784 
-1798 RHVQGKAAAWPAQSA
+1798 
-1813 CRPGD
+1813 
-1818 VRLPP
+1818 
-1823 SSREFSWSERNV
+1823 SWSERNV

-1841 QHIEASPNIT
+1841 QHIEASPDIT

-1859 KWSSKTGS
+1859 KWSGKTGS

-1888 LTQNVQYNQNRFT
+1888 LTQNVQYNQNRFL

-1946 DSPMA
+1946 DSPVA
-1951 VVPAQYICAPDSRH
+1951 VVPAQYICAPDSKH

-1984 HCFFPLSLKNL
+1984 HRFFPLSLKNH

-2021 HSLNISCSDFVF
+2021 HSLNVSCSDFLF

-2043 FVGASFLKK
+2043 FVGAGFLKK

-2065 QDRNSLRQ
+2065 QDRSSLRQ

>member
-29 NSLVPRPIFSQLY
+29 NSLVPRPVFSQLY

-56 RADNEEEEEEGDG
+56 RVENEEEEEEGEG
-69 ALEQNCPPNP
+69 GLEQNCPPNP
-79 YQMHPR
+79 YQMQP
-85 PKDAAPRTEQTGER
+85 PPEGCCTTDGFCQ
-99 AASALKMVKQMFK
+99 
-112 EENLTKAGKD
+112 AGKD

-133 DIPAGFLL
+133 DVPAGFLL

-153 LVCAVDKRFLPDDN
+153 LVCAVDKRFLPDDD

-186 FCYFTEFSNHIN
+186 FCYFTEFSSHMN
-198 LKLTTQPKKQKHL
+198 LKVTTQPKKQKHL
-211 KYYLVRNAQGALT
+211 KYYLIRNAQGALT

-233 SVVTTAP
+233 S
-240 AVGKRTVPQVASPET
+240 E
-255 KPGEWPPPQPSWLHR
+255 L
-270 SSDGE
+270 
-275 GVGTLAVI
+275 
-283 SAPGS
+283 
-288 PAGRVLAS
+288 
-296 EVIGRCWGGAGA
+296 
-308 DCQVCLFPA
+308 
-317 EFRSRQASMGACS
+317 RSRQASASACS
-330 SSLFPPLDSSGP
+330 SSLFPPLESSGL
-342 PAPFPGEPGLGTT
+342 PAPFPSEPGPGTT
-355 PSAPLG
+355 PSIPLG
-361 APQAGILSNSGPP
+361 APQAGPAHDHASLTTAVGPAVFNGKDSPKHQLLVKHSLSTAPRPSALGILSNSGPP

-384 SPSASDGGYPQ
+384 SPSAADGGHPQ
-395 GAGNR
+395 GGGNR
-400 AKYESAGVTCM
+400 AKYESTGVTCM

-425 VVASEEPVSVPDNL
+425 IVASGEPVSVPDNL

-447 VIFKGKYSNALGA
+447 VIFKGH
-460 EGHGNFP
+460 GHFP

-486 QNSQSISRAYEQYGA
+486 QNSQSISRAYGQYGA

-519 LVQLDCVRWT
+519 LVQL
-529 LGHSASPQH
+529 
-538 CPAVWAGQALKP
+538 
-550 LPPALSL
+550 
-557 PAADQVPLMEDLEQ
+557 AADQVPLMEDLEQ

-587 YQQAPPQPFPPAL
+587 YQQAPPQPVPPAP

-627 VIECT
+627 IIECT

-681 ILSESLLTPA
+681 ILSESLLSPA
-691 EYQKEVNYELVT
+691 EYQKEVNSELVT

-726 DKFHQENQGLVS
+726 DKFHQENQGQIS
-738 SSLAASSVSKSAS
+738 SSLTASSITKSAS
-751 LDVGEAPACTSYHL
+751 LDVGGTRVCTSYQL
-765 EPHRI
+765 EPHHI

-831 ELGLEKEHVT
+831 ELGLQKEHMT
-841 RQRVEQYVLKLDAE
+841 KQRVEQYVLKLDAE

-865 HSFQNPHTL
+865 NSFQNPHTL

-885 LVSSAVHNLYSQS
+885 LVSSTVHDLYSQS

-919 IVTLH
+919 IVVLH

-932 QTQHTLVSPYNEIH
+932 QTQHTLISPYNEIH
-946 WPASYSDGVDLY
+946 WPASYSNGVDLY
-958 PENRKYF
+958 PENKKYF

-1017 AAAMMAVSGLS
+1017 TAAMMAVSGLS

-1085 LEEHFEIILGNPAS
+1085 LEEHFEIILGNPSS

-1106 FLKQLKV
+1106 FLKQLKM
-1113 WQNIEDAE
+1113 WQKIEDAE

-1171 EQELGLAAYFVSSEP
+1171 EQELGLAAYFVSSEA
-1186 PLEKGAQTEA
+1186 PLEKRARSEA

-1219 TSEKRSPVKRERS
+1219 TSEKRSPVKRKRS
-1232 RSHDSASSSLS
+1232 HSHDSASSSLS

-1248 SAPCGESSA
+1248 SARCGESPAQAQPA
-1257 GPSQG
+1257 GPSRG
-1262 ERAWSPPPCGP
+1262 DRARSPQPCGP
-1273 SEEAKAPGERQTL
+1273 AEEGRALGDRQWP
-1286 RAAGG
+1286 RAGRG
-1291 PPSVISRHSPG
+1291 PPSVISRCSPG
-1302 LTPQLDPSLKSG
+1302 LAPQPEPGLKTG
-1314 QRGIQVSA
+1314 QWSIQVSVP
-1322 LSASSSGSASS
+1322 SSSSSGSSAM
-1333 PALPTAGPLV
+1333 PAAGPLV
-1343 LQASQCSMTKACRQP
+1343 LQAAQCSMTKACRRP

-1417 TVPRPGHMDYGNR
+1417 TVPRPSHMDYGSR

-1476 YDEEEININLREDSD
+1476 YDEEEININLREESD
-1491 WHYLQLS
+1491 WHDLQLS

-1535 SEDRGTHR
+1535 SEDRGTRR
-1543 KPEDLFVRR
+1543 KPEDVYVRR

-1558 LSKFAA
+1558 LSKYAA
-1564 HNTYHHCEQCHQY
+1564 YNTYHHCEQCHQY
-1577 MGFHPRCQLYESTL
+1577 MGFHPRYQLYESTL

-1748 SCVMWNVVDVDSGGE
+1748 SCVMWNVLDVDCGGE
-1763 RSRKNVFGLIEL
+1763 RSRF
-1775 TDMTPASRH
+1775 M
-1784 AFSILTGTPPRQPA
+1784 
-1798 RHVQGKAAAWPAQSA
+1798 
-1813 CRPGD
+1813 
-1818 VRLPP
+1818 
-1823 SSREFSWSERNV
+1823 
-1835 SLKHIM
+1835 
-1841 QHIEASPNIT
+1841 
-1851 HYALIGMR
+1851 
-1859 KWSSKTGS
+1859 
-1867 REVREPFSRCHV
+1867 
-1879 HDFIVLNVD
+1879 
-1888 LTQNVQYNQNRFT
+1888 

-1951 VVPAQYICAPDSRH
+1951 IVPAQYICAPDSKH

-1984 HCFFPLSLKNL
+1984 HRFFPLSLKNH

-2021 HSLNISCSDFVF
+2021 HSLNITCSDFLF

-2043 FVGASFLKK
+2043 FVGAAFLKK

>member
-1 MGNSYAG
+1 MRKEHKCTSCTSMFNREGFLPTPLGIESGEQPPSSSLKMGNSYAG

-29 NSLVPRPIFSQLY
+29 NSLVPRPVFSQLY
-42 LEAEQQLSALEGGS
+42 LEAEQQLSTLEGGG
-56 RADNEEEEEEGDG
+56 RGDNEDEEEEGEG
-69 ALEQNCPPNP
+69 ALEPSGPPNP
-79 YQMHPR
+79 YQMHP
-85 PKDAAPRTEQTGER
+85 PPEGCCTTDGFCQ
-99 AASALKMVKQMFK
+99 
-112 EENLTKAGKD
+112 AGKD

-133 DIPAGFLL
+133 DVPAGFLL

-211 KYYLVRNAQGALT
+211 KYYLVRNAQGTLT

-233 SVVTTAP
+233 S
-240 AVGKRTVPQVASPET
+240 
-255 KPGEWPPPQPSWLHR
+255 
-270 SSDGE
+270 
-275 GVGTLAVI
+275 
-283 SAPGS
+283 
-288 PAGRVLAS
+288 
-296 EVIGRCWGGAGA
+296 
-308 DCQVCLFPA
+308 
-317 EFRSRQASMGACS
+317 EFRSRPTSASACS
-330 SSLFPPLDSSGP
+330 SSLFPPAESSGP
-342 PAPFPGEPGLGTT
+342 LAAFSSEPVPGAS
-355 PSAPLG
+355 PSVPLG
-361 APQAGILSNSGPP
+361 AQQAVPASEHPSLATAVGPAVFNGRDSPKHQQLVKNDLSAMPRPSALGILSNSGPP

-384 SPSASDGGYPQ
+384 SPSATDAGYAQGG
-395 GAGNR
+395 GNR
-400 AKYESAGVTCM
+400 AKY
-411 PQVGLVGPASVTFP
+411 
-425 VVASEEPVSVPDNL
+425 
-439 LKICKAKP
+439 
-447 VIFKGKYSNALGA
+447 
-460 EGHGNFP
+460 GHGNFP
-467 YLCGNLNDVVVS
+467 YLCGNLSDVVVS

-486 QNSQSISRAYEQYGA
+486 QNSQSISRAYEHYGA
-501 STIQPISEEM
+501 SAIQPISEEV

-519 LVQLDCVRWT
+519 LVQL
-529 LGHSASPQH
+529 
-538 CPAVWAGQALKP
+538 
-550 LPPALSL
+550 
-557 PAADQVPLMEDLEQ
+557 AADQVPLMEDLEQ

-587 YQQAPPQPFPPAL
+587 YQQAQPQPCPPAPS
-600 GAVAPVTSA
+600 AVAPVTSA

-627 VIECT
+627 IIECT

-652 KTNYVVIICACRSAA
+652 KTNYVVIVRACRSPA
-667 IDSCIAVTGKYQAR
+667 IDSCVAVTGKYQAR

-703 GKVDSLGAFFST
+703 GKVDLLGAFFST

-726 DKFHQENQGLVS
+726 DKFHQENQGHIS
-738 SSLAASSVSKSAS
+738 SSLTASSVTKSAS
-751 LDVGEAPACTSYHL
+751 LDAPACTSYNL
-765 EPHRI
+765 EPHHI

-818 QTLFHVWHSGVLL
+818 QTLFHVWHSGVLS
-831 ELGLEKEHVT
+831 ELGLEKEHMT
-841 RQRVEQYVLKLDAE
+841 KQRVEQYVLKLDAE

-865 HSFQNPHTL
+865 NSFQNPHTL

-898 DPSVGLVDRL
+898 DPAVGLVDRL
-908 LNCKE
+908 LNCRE

-932 QTQHTLVSPYNEIH
+932 QTQHTLISPYNEIH
-946 WPASYSDGVDLY
+946 WPASYSNGVDLY
-958 PENRKYF
+958 PENKKYF

-1085 LEEHFEIILGNPAS
+1085 LEEHFEIILGNPSS
-1099 GITIGKH
+1099 GITVGKH
-1106 FLKQLKV
+1106 FVKQLKL
-1113 WQNIEDAE
+1113 WQKIEDAE

-1171 EQELGLAAYFVSSEP
+1171 EQELGLAAYFVSNEVS
-1186 PLEKGAQTEA
+1186 LEKAARNEP

-1219 TSEKRSPVKRERS
+1219 TSEKRSPVKRERPC
-1232 RSHDSASSSLS
+1232 SHDSAASSLS
-1243 SKASS
+1243 SKASG
-1248 SAPCGESSA
+1248 SAPCRESSA
-1257 GPSQG
+1257 QPGAPSQG
-1262 ERAWSPPPCGP
+1262 ERARSPQPCGP
-1273 SEEAKAPGERQTL
+1273 SEEGRAPGERQ
-1286 RAAGG
+1286 RPHAGRG
-1291 PPSVISRHSPG
+1291 PPSVISRRSPG
-1302 LTPQLDPSLKSG
+1302 LAAQPDSG
-1314 QRGIQVSA
+1314 PRTSQRSVQVSVTPSSSQ
-1322 LSASSSGSASS
+1322 LSSSGSSS
-1333 PALPTAGPLV
+1333 SSGALVP
-1343 LQASQCSMTKACRQP
+1343 QASRCSLTKACRQP

-1371 TSTDGSGLPKA
+1371 TATDSSGLPKA

-1417 TVPRPGHMDYGNR
+1417 TVPRPSHMDYSNR
-1430 AEGRVD
+1430 TEGRVD

-1450 IGKTGA
+1450 VGKTGA

-1476 YDEEEININLREDSD
+1476 YDEEEINIHLREESD

-1521 EDASLICSHHQSIK
+1521 EDASLICSHLQSVK
-1535 SEDRGTHR
+1535 SEARGTSR
-1543 KPEDLFVRR
+1543 KPEELYVRR

-1558 LSKFAA
+1558 LSKYAA
-1564 HNTYHHCEQCHQY
+1564 YNTYHHCEQCHHY
-1577 MGFHPRCQLYESTL
+1577 MGFHPRYQLYESTL

-1748 SCVMWNVVDVDSGGE
+1748 SCVMWNVVDVDCGGE
-1763 RSRKNVFGLIEL
+1763 RSR
-1775 TDMTPASRH
+1775 
-1784 AFSILTGTPPRQPA
+1784 
-1798 RHVQGKAAAWPAQSA
+1798 
-1813 CRPGD
+1813 
-1818 VRLPP
+1818 
-1823 SSREFSWSERNV
+1823 EFSWAERNV

-1867 REVREPFSRCHV
+1867 AEVREPFSRCHV
-1879 HDFIVLNVD
+1879 HDFIILNVD
-1888 LTQNVQYNQNRFT
+1888 LTQNVQYHQNRFT

-1936 RSFHITSKVS
+1936 RSCHITSKVS
-1946 DSPMA
+1946 DNPVA
-1951 VVPAQYICAPDSRH
+1951 IVPAQYICAPDSKH

-1984 HCFFPLSLKNL
+1984 HRFFPLSLRNR

>member
-1 MGNSYAG
+1 MRFVHAAAGKRQGCRLMRVISPVRPLAGVLYFTKAKTYGNNSPSTHSPDCELQWLPSKAEGALVLNVIVRRPPQLWTSSLQASSYMGRRTRFQAKYRTFMFEKTRFNCWWLDRQIAPLLKTASPLLEMGNSYAG

-29 NSLVPRPIFSQLY
+29 NSLVPRPVFSQLY

-56 RADNEEEEEEGDG
+56 RVDNEEEEEGEGG
-69 ALEQNCPPNP
+69 LEQSCPPNP
-79 YQMHPR
+79 YQMHP
-85 PKDAAPRTEQTGER
+85 PPEGCCTTDGFCQ
-99 AASALKMVKQMFK
+99 
-112 EENLTKAGKD
+112 AGKD

-133 DIPAGFLL
+133 DVPAGFLL

-153 LVCAVDKRFLPDDN
+153 LVCAVDKRFLPDDD

-186 FCYFTEFSNHIN
+186 FCYFTEFSSHMN
-198 LKLTTQPKKQKHL
+198 LKVTTQPKKQKHL
-211 KYYLVRNAQGALT
+211 KYYLIRNAQGALT

-233 SVVTTAP
+233 S
-240 AVGKRTVPQVASPET
+240 
-255 KPGEWPPPQPSWLHR
+255 
-270 SSDGE
+270 
-275 GVGTLAVI
+275 
-283 SAPGS
+283 
-288 PAGRVLAS
+288 
-296 EVIGRCWGGAGA
+296 
-308 DCQVCLFPA
+308 
-317 EFRSRQASMGACS
+317 
-330 SSLFPPLDSSGP
+330 
-342 PAPFPGEPGLGTT
+342 
-355 PSAPLG
+355 
-361 APQAGILSNSGPP
+361 
-374 KKRHKGWSPE
+374 
-384 SPSASDGGYPQ
+384 
-395 GAGNR
+395 
-400 AKYESAGVTCM
+400 
-411 PQVGLVGPASVTFP
+411 
-425 VVASEEPVSVPDNL
+425 
-439 LKICKAKP
+439 
-447 VIFKGKYSNALGA
+447 
-460 EGHGNFP
+460 GHGHFP

-486 QNSQSISRAYEQYGA
+486 QNSQSVSRAYAQYGA
-501 STIQPISEEM
+501 STMQPISEEM

-519 LVQLDCVRWT
+519 LVQL
-529 LGHSASPQH
+529 
-538 CPAVWAGQALKP
+538 
-550 LPPALSL
+550 
-557 PAADQVPLMEDLEQ
+557 AADQVPLMEDLEQ

-587 YQQAPPQPFPPAL
+587 YQQVPPQPVPPAP

-627 VIECT
+627 IIECT

-715 LCPEGDIDILL
+715 LCPG
-726 DKFHQENQGLVS
+726 
-738 SSLAASSVSKSAS
+738 
-751 LDVGEAPACTSYHL
+751 YHL

-770 RPFQL
+770 WPFQL

-831 ELGLEKEHVT
+831 ELGLEKEHMT
-841 RQRVEQYVLKLDAE
+841 KQRVEQYVLKLDAE
-855 AQTKFKSFLQ
+855 AQTKFKAFLQ
-865 HSFQNPHTL
+865 NSFQNPHTL

-885 LVSSAVHNLYSQS
+885 LVSSAVHDLYSQS

-932 QTQHTLVSPYNEIH
+932 QTQHTLISPYNEIH
-946 WPASYSDGVDLY
+946 WPASYSNGVDLY
-958 PENRKYF
+958 PENKKYF

-1017 AAAMMAVSGLS
+1017 TAAMMAVSGLS

-1070 AVAYERLAHVRARLA
+1070 AVAYERLAHVRAQLA
-1085 LEEHFEIILGNPAS
+1085 LEEHFEIILGNPSS

-1106 FLKQLKV
+1106 FLKQLKM
-1113 WQNIEDAE
+1113 WQKIEAAE
-1121 WRPQTY
+1121 WRPRTY

-1171 EQELGLAAYFVSSEP
+1171 EQELGLAAYFVSSEA
-1186 PLEKGAQTEA
+1186 PLEKGARSEA

-1210 DEELVTEGS
+1210 DEEL
-1219 TSEKRSPVKRERS
+1219 
-1232 RSHDSASSSLS
+1232 
-1243 SKASS
+1243 
-1248 SAPCGESSA
+1248 
-1257 GPSQG
+1257 
-1262 ERAWSPPPCGP
+1262 
-1273 SEEAKAPGERQTL
+1273 
-1286 RAAGG
+1286 
-1291 PPSVISRHSPG
+1291 
-1302 LTPQLDPSLKSG
+1302 
-1314 QRGIQVSA
+1314 
-1322 LSASSSGSASS
+1322 
-1333 PALPTAGPLV
+1333 
-1343 LQASQCSMTKACRQP
+1343 
-1358 PVVFLPKLVYDMV
+1358 
-1371 TSTDGSGLPKA
+1371 
-1382 ASLLPSH
+1382 
-1389 SVMWASSFRPLLS
+1389 
-1402 KTMTSTEQSLYYRQW
+1402 
-1417 TVPRPGHMDYGNR
+1417 
-1430 AEGRVD
+1430 
-1436 GFHPRRLL
+1436 
-1444 LSGPPQ
+1444 

-1476 YDEEEININLREDSD
+1476 YDEEEININLREESD

-1535 SEDRGTHR
+1535 NEGTANFHSIMTLLGFRVTGSKHRTGTHR
-1543 KPEDLFVRR
+1543 KPEDLYVRR

-1558 LSKFAA
+1558 LSKYAA
-1564 HNTYHHCEQCHQY
+1564 YNTYHHCEQCHQY
-1577 MGFHPRCQLYESTL
+1577 MGFHPRYQLYESTL

-1748 SCVMWNVVDVDSGGE
+1748 SCVMWNVVDVDGAGE
-1763 RSRKNVFGLIEL
+1763 R
-1775 TDMTPASRH
+1775 
-1784 AFSILTGTPPRQPA
+1784 
-1798 RHVQGKAAAWPAQSA
+1798 
-1813 CRPGD
+1813 
-1818 VRLPP
+1818 
-1823 SSREFSWSERNV
+1823 SREFSWSERNV

-1867 REVREPFSRCHV
+1867 HEVREPFSRCHV
-1879 HDFIVLNVD
+1879 HDFVILNVD
-1888 LTQNVQYNQNRFT
+1888 LTQNVQYNQNRFM

-1922 RFSVMKKQIAVGGH
+1922 RFSVMKKQIAV
-1936 RSFHITSKVS
+1936 S

-1951 VVPAQYICAPDSRH
+1951 IVPAQYICAPDSKH
-1965 TFLAA
+1965 TLLAA

-1984 HCFFPLSLKNL
+1984 HRFFPLSLRNH
-1995 GHPVLSVDCYL
+1995 GHPVLSVDGYL

-2021 HSLNISCSDFVF
+2021 HSLNISCSDFLF

-2043 FVGASFLKK
+2043 FVGAGFLKK

>member
-29 NSLVPRPIFSQLY
+29 NNLVPRPIFSQLY
-42 LEAEQQLSALEGGS
+42 LEAEQHLSSLEGGS
-56 RADNEEEEEEGDG
+56 RVDNEEEEEEGEG
-69 ALEQNCPPNP
+69 GLEPNSLPNP
-79 YQMHPR
+79 YQLHP
-85 PKDAAPRTEQTGER
+85 PPEGCCTTDGFCQ
-99 AASALKMVKQMFK
+99 
-112 EENLTKAGKD
+112 AGKD

-127 ISSEPI
+127 ISNEPI
-133 DIPAGFLL
+133 DVPAGFLL

-211 KYYLVRNAQGALT
+211 KYYLVRNAQGTLT

-233 SVVTTAP
+233 S
-240 AVGKRTVPQVASPET
+240 
-255 KPGEWPPPQPSWLHR
+255 
-270 SSDGE
+270 
-275 GVGTLAVI
+275 
-283 SAPGS
+283 
-288 PAGRVLAS
+288 
-296 EVIGRCWGGAGA
+296 
-308 DCQVCLFPA
+308 
-317 EFRSRQASMGACS
+317 EFRSRQPAATTCS
-330 SSLFPPLDSSGP
+330 SSLFPPPDSSGP
-342 PAPFPGEPGLGTT
+342 LAAFPGEPVPGTNPGVLMGAQAGPASDHPSLSAAVSPAVLNGKDSPKHQQLVKNALSALPR
-355 PSAPLG
+355 PSAL
-361 APQAGILSNSGPP
+361 GILSNSGPP

-384 SPSASDGGYPQ
+384 SPSATDGGYPPSGGSRTKYE
-395 GAGNR
+395 GAGV
-400 AKYESAGVTCM
+400 SCV
-411 PQVGLVGPASVTFP
+411 PQVGLVGPASV
-425 VVASEEPVSVPDNL
+425 VAPGEPVSVPDNL

-447 VIFKGKYSNALGA
+447 VIFKG
-460 EGHGNFP
+460 HGNFP
-467 YLCGNLNDVVVS
+467 YLCGNLSDVVVS

-501 STIQPISEEM
+501 SAIQPISEEM

-519 LVQLDCVRWT
+519 LVQL
-529 LGHSASPQH
+529 
-538 CPAVWAGQALKP
+538 
-550 LPPALSL
+550 
-557 PAADQVPLMEDLEQ
+557 AADQVPLMEDLEQ

-587 YQQAPPQPFPPAL
+587 YQQAPQPFPATPSTA
-600 GAVAPVTSA
+600 APVTSA

-615 GLAASSCNDSVH
+615 SLAASSCNDSVH
-627 VIECT
+627 VIECA

-652 KTNYVVIICACRSAA
+652 KTNYVVIICACRNAA

-726 DKFHQENQGLVS
+726 DKFHQENQDHIS
-738 SSLAASSVSKSAS
+738 SSLTASVTKAAS
-751 LDVGEAPACTSYHL
+751 LDVSGAPVCTSYHL
-765 EPHRI
+765 EPHGI

-831 ELGLEKEHVT
+831 ELGLDKEHMT
-841 RQRVEQYVLKLDAE
+841 RQRVEQHVLKLDTE
-855 AQTKFKSFLQ
+855 AQTKFKAFL
-865 HSFQNPHTL
+865 HNSFQNPHTL

-885 LVSSAVHNLYSQS
+885 LVSSTVHNLYSQS
-898 DPSVGLVDRL
+898 DPSVGWVDRL
-908 LNCKE
+908 LNCRE

-932 QTQHTLVSPYNEIH
+932 QTQHTLISPYNEIH
-946 WPASYSDGVDLY
+946 WPASYSSGVDLY
-958 PENRKYF
+958 QENKKYF

-1017 AAAMMAVSGLS
+1017 AAALMAVSGLP

-1044 LINSPKQCPCG
+1044 LLSSPKQCPCG

-1085 LEEHFEIILGNPAS
+1085 LEEHFEIILGTPSS
-1099 GITIGKH
+1099 GITVGKH
-1106 FLKQLKV
+1106 FVKQLKM
-1113 WQNIEDAE
+1113 WQKIEDAE

-1171 EQELGLAAYFVSSEP
+1171 EQELGLAAYFVSSEV
-1186 PLEKGAQTEA
+1186 PLEKGAGNEA

-1210 DEELVTEGS
+1210 DEELGTEGS

-1232 RSHDSASSSLS
+1232 CSHDSASSSVS
-1243 SKASS
+1243 SKASG
-1248 SAPCGESSA
+1248 SALLGEASA
-1257 GPSQG
+1257 QPTGPPQV
-1262 ERAWSPPPCGP
+1262 EQARSPQPCGP
-1273 SEEAKAPGERQTL
+1273 SEEGRAPSEKQRP
-1286 RAAGG
+1286 RAGQG
-1291 PPSVISRHSPG
+1291 PPSVVSRHSPG
-1302 LTPQLDPSLKSG
+1302 LAPQPDCGLRPG
-1314 QRGIQVSA
+1314 QRSVQVLATSSSSQ
-1322 LSASSSGSASS
+1322 LSSSGSSS
-1333 PALPTAGPLV
+1333 SSVAPAAGMLV

-1371 TSTDGSGLPKA
+1371 MSTDGSGLPKA

-1417 TVPRPGHMDYGNR
+1417 TVPRPSHMDYGNR

-1476 YDEEEININLREDSD
+1476 YDEEEININ
-1491 WHYLQLS
+1491 
-1498 DPWPDLELFK
+1498 
-1508 KLPFDYIIHDPKY
+1508 
-1521 EDASLICSHHQSIK
+1521 
-1535 SEDRGTHR
+1535 RGMSR
-1543 KPEDLFVRR
+1543 KPEDLYVRR

-1558 LSKFAA
+1558 LSKYAA
-1564 HNTYHHCEQCHQY
+1564 YNTYHHCEQCHQY
-1577 MGFHPRCQLYESTL
+1577 MGFHPRYQLYESSL

-1598 SMLGEEIQ
+1598 SMLGEEVQ

-1700 IFNSAGVGAAHFLIK
+1700 VFNSAGVGAAHFLIK

-1748 SCVMWNVVDVDSGGE
+1748 SCVMWNVVDIDCAGE
-1763 RSRKNVFGLIEL
+1763 R
-1775 TDMTPASRH
+1775 
-1784 AFSILTGTPPRQPA
+1784 
-1798 RHVQGKAAAWPAQSA
+1798 
-1813 CRPGD
+1813 
-1818 VRLPP
+1818 
-1823 SSREFSWSERNV
+1823 SREFSWSERNV
-1835 SLKHIM
+1835 SLKYIM

-1851 HYALIGMR
+1851 HYALIGLR
-1859 KWSSKTGS
+1859 KWSSKTRGS
-1867 REVREPFSRCHV
+1867 QVREPFSRCHV
-1879 HDFIVLNVD
+1879 HDFIILNVD
-1888 LTQNVQYNQNRFT
+1888 LTQNVQYNQNRFM

-1907 NLRVHSAGLLLCRFN
+1907 NLRAHSAGLLLCRFN

-1946 DSPMA
+1946 ENSAA
-1951 VVPAQYICAPDSRH
+1951 VVPAQYICAPDSKH

-1984 HCFFPLSLKNL
+1984 HRLFPLSLKNH

-2021 HSLNISCSDFVF
+2021 HSLNISCSDLIF

-2043 FVGASFLKK
+2043 FVGAGFLKK

-2065 QDRNSLRQ
+2065 QDRSSLRQ

-2085 FRLRDEFQTANAK
+2085 FRLRDEFQTANAR

>member
-42 LEAEQQLSALEGGS
+42 LEAEQQLSSLEAGS
-56 RADNEEEEEEGDG
+56 RVDNEEEEEE
-69 ALEQNCPPNP
+69 EEEESSESSSPPLS
-79 YQMHPR
+79 YQMKP
-85 PKDAAPRTEQTGER
+85 PPEGCCTTDGFCQ
-99 AASALKMVKQMFK
+99 
-112 EENLTKAGKD
+112 AGKD

-127 ISSEPI
+127 ISNDQIEVPS
-133 DIPAGFLL
+133 GFLL
-141 VGAKSPSLPDHL
+141 VGAKSPNLPDHL

-224 KGPLICWKG
+224 KGSVICWKG
-233 SVVTTAP
+233 
-240 AVGKRTVPQVASPET
+240 
-255 KPGEWPPPQPSWLHR
+255 
-270 SSDGE
+270 
-275 GVGTLAVI
+275 
-283 SAPGS
+283 
-288 PAGRVLAS
+288 
-296 EVIGRCWGGAGA
+296 
-308 DCQVCLFPA
+308 A
-317 EFRSRQASMGACS
+317 EFRGRQASSGPCS
-330 SSLFPPLDSSGP
+330 STLFQLPESSGP
-342 PAPFPGEPGLGTT
+342 TLTTTSELVPAPNPNAPAGTQQTGSISDHLPSTAALGSTVYNGKDSPKQQLVKNNLPALTRPSVLGTLT
-355 PSAPLG
+355 
-361 APQAGILSNSGPP
+361 NSGPP

-384 SPSASDGGYPQ
+384 SPSSTETWNLQPNLQIPNRNKNDVGGL
-395 GAGNR
+395 
-400 AKYESAGVTCM
+400 SCLTHST
-411 PQVGLVGPASVTFP
+411 LVGPVCSPMVG
-425 VVASEEPVSVPDNL
+425 SGEPVSVPDNL

-447 VIFKGKYSNALGA
+447 VIFKG
-460 EGHGNFP
+460 HGNFP
-467 YLCGNLNDVVVS
+467 YLCGNLNDINIS

-486 QNSQSISRAYEQYGA
+486 RNSQSISRAYEQYGA

-519 LVQLDCVRWT
+519 LVQL
-529 LGHSASPQH
+529 AP
-538 CPAVWAGQALKP
+538 
-550 LPPALSL
+550 
-557 PAADQVPLMEDLEQ
+557 DQVPLIEDLEQ
-571 IFLRSWR
+571 IFMRSWR
-578 ESHLTEIRQ
+578 ESHHSEIRQ
-587 YQQAPPQPFPPAL
+587 YQQAIPQAFPLVPSQI
-600 GAVAPVTSA
+600 APMTAA

-615 GLAASSCNDSVH
+615 GLAASSCNDSVRI
-627 VIECT
+627 IECS

-643 RLLIEGKLA
+643 KLLIEGKLV
-652 KTNYVVIICACRSAA
+652 KTNYVVIICACRNRAL
-667 IDSCIAVTGKYQAR
+667 DSCIAVTGKYQAR
-681 ILSESLLTPA
+681 VLSESMLTPA
-691 EYQKEVNYELVT
+691 EYQKEVNYQLVT
-703 GKVDSLGAFFST
+703 GKVETLGSFFST
-715 LCPEGDIDILL
+715 LCPDGDIEVLL
-726 DKFHQENQGLVS
+726 DKFYQENQGQRS
-738 SSLAASSVSKSAS
+738 SSLSAS
-751 LDVGEAPACTSYHL
+751 VTKPTALDITGAAVCTSYNVERHQ
-765 EPHRI
+765 I

-803 VDFLICIPPSEVTYQ
+803 VDFLICVPPSEVTYQ
-818 QTLFHVWHSGVLL
+818 QTLFHLWHSGVLL
-831 ELGLEKEHVT
+831 ELGLEKEHLT
-841 RQRVEQYVLKLDAE
+841 KQRMEQYVVKLDAE
-855 AQTKFKSFLQ
+855 AQTKFKIFLQ
-865 HSFQNPHTL
+865 NSMQNPHTL

-885 LVSSAVHNLYSQS
+885 LVSAVHSLYPQAE
-898 DPSVGLVDRL
+898 PSVGLVDRL
-908 LNCKE
+908 LNCRE

-919 IVTLH
+919 ILTLH

-932 QTQHTLVSPYNEIH
+932 QTQHTHISPYNEIH
-946 WPASYSDGVDLY
+946 WPSSYSNGIDLY
-958 PENRKYF
+958 HENKKYF

-989 EAMVTALGKRFPRLH
+989 EAMVMALGKRFPRLH

-1017 AAAMMAVSGLS
+1017 SAAMMAVSGLS

-1044 LINSPKQCPCG
+1044 LINSSRQCPSG
-1055 HGLMVLLRVPCSPLA
+1055 HGFMVVLRIPCIPLA
-1070 AVAYERLAHVRARLA
+1070 AVAYERLYHVRERLSLA
-1085 LEEHFEIILGNPAS
+1085 DNFEIILGNPNS

-1106 FLKQLKV
+1106 FVEQLKI
-1113 WQNIEDAE
+1113 WQKIEDVE

-1140 GMDPHGESLPRS
+1140 GMDPQGEALPRS

-1171 EQELGLAAYFVSSEP
+1171 EQELGLAAYFVSSEIHV
-1186 PLEKGAQTEA
+1186 EKVVVNDV
-1196 LESDAEKLSSTDNE
+1196 LESDPEKLSSTDNE
-1210 DEELVTEGS
+1210 DEEIVTEGS

-1232 RSHDSASSSLS
+1232 HSHDSASSSLS

-1248 SAPCGESSA
+1248 AAFCMESSPPLATPGDVAKSPHLVLSSSTEENTQNCERQRQKVEKGAQMVISKHLPVAAEQLDSKQNIKSAHISINSSSSPFSSSSSSSAPTHNSFIL
-1257 GPSQG
+1257 
-1262 ERAWSPPPCGP
+1262 
-1273 SEEAKAPGERQTL
+1273 QT
-1286 RAAGG
+1286 
-1291 PPSVISRHSPG
+1291 
-1302 LTPQLDPSLKSG
+1302 
-1314 QRGIQVSA
+1314 
-1322 LSASSSGSASS
+1322 
-1333 PALPTAGPLV
+1333 
-1343 LQASQCSMTKACRQP
+1343 SQCSMTKASKQP
-1358 PVVFLPKLVYDMV
+1358 PIVFLPKLVYDII
-1371 TSTDGSGLPKA
+1371 TSTDSSGLPKSS
-1382 ASLLPSH
+1382 SLLPYH
-1389 SVMWASSFRPLLS
+1389 SVMWASSFRPVMS
-1402 KTMTSTEQSLYYRQW
+1402 KMMTCTEQSLYYRQW
-1417 TVPRPGHMDYGNR
+1417 TVPKPIHMDYNNR
-1430 AEGRVD
+1430 NEGRMD
-1436 GFHPRRLL
+1436 TFHPRRLL

-1476 YDEEEININLREDSD
+1476 YDEEEINIKLQEESD
-1491 WHYLQLS
+1491 QCYHQPG
-1498 DPWPDLELFK
+1498 DMWPDLETFK
-1508 KLPFDYIIHDPKY
+1508 KIPFDYTIHDPKY
-1521 EDASLICSHHQSIK
+1521 EDASLICTRLQNMNSDDRSMGRKQ
-1535 SEDRGTHR
+1535 EDMYM
-1543 KPEDLFVRR
+1543 RR
-1552 QTARMR
+1552 QTTRMR
-1558 LSKFAA
+1558 LSKYAA
-1564 HNTYHHCEQCHQY
+1564 YNTYHHCEQCHQY
-1577 MGFHPRCQLYESTL
+1577 MGFNPRYQLYESTL

-1624 GGQLESM
+1624 GRQLESM

-1638 KSHEYIKSPTF
+1638 KSQDYIKSPTF

-1682 MAIYKKYWP
+1682 MAVYKKYWP

-1748 SCVMWNVVDVDSGGE
+1748 SCVMWNAVEIDCSGD
-1763 RSRKNVFGLIEL
+1763 RKSEY
-1775 TDMTPASRH
+1775 TWT
-1784 AFSILTGTPPRQPA
+1784 
-1798 RHVQGKAAAWPAQSA
+1798 
-1813 CRPGD
+1813 
-1818 VRLPP
+1818 
-1823 SSREFSWSERNV
+1823 ERNV
-1835 SLKHIM
+1835 SLKQIL
-1841 QHIEASPNIT
+1841 QHIEATPNVT

-1859 KWSSKTGS
+1859 KWSSKTNSG
-1867 REVREPFSRCHV
+1867 EIREPFSCCHV
-1879 HDFIVLNVD
+1879 HDFVMLNVD
-1888 LTQNVQYNQNRFT
+1888 LTQNVQYNQNRFM

-1907 NLRVHSAGLLLCRFN
+1907 NLRAHSAGLLICRFN
-1922 RFSVMKKQIAVGGH
+1922 RFSIMKKQIAVGGH
-1936 RSFHITSKVS
+1936 RSFHIKSKVPETPVS
-1946 DSPMA
+1946 TT
-1951 VVPAQYICAPDSRH
+1951 PAQYICAPDSKH

-1970 PAQLLLEKF
+1970 PAQLLLEKY
-1979 LQHHS
+1979 LQYHS
-1984 HCFFPLSLKNL
+1984 HRFFPLSLKNYS
-1995 GHPVLSVDCYL
+1995 HPVLSVDCYL
-2006 NLGSQIS
+2006 NLGPQIA

-2021 HSLNISCSDFVF
+2021 HSLNISCSGLMF

-2043 FVGASFLKK
+2043 FVVASFLKK

>member
-29 NSLVPRPIFSQLY
+29 NNLVPRPIFSQLY
-42 LEAEQQLSALEGGS
+42 LEAEQQLSSLEAGS
-56 RADNEEEEEEGDG
+56 RADNEEEEEE
-69 ALEQNCPPNP
+69 EEEESSESSSPVS
-79 YQMHPR
+79 YQMKP
-85 PKDAAPRTEQTGER
+85 PPEGCCTTDGFCQ
-99 AASALKMVKQMFK
+99 
-112 EENLTKAGKD
+112 AGKD

-127 ISSEPI
+127 ISNEHIEVPS
-133 DIPAGFLL
+133 GFLL
-141 VGAKSPSLPDHL
+141 VGAKSPNLPDHL

-167 GHNALLGFSGNCV
+167 GRNALLGFSGNCV

-224 KGPLICWKG
+224 KGSVICWKG
-233 SVVTTAP
+233 
-240 AVGKRTVPQVASPET
+240 
-255 KPGEWPPPQPSWLHR
+255 
-270 SSDGE
+270 
-275 GVGTLAVI
+275 
-283 SAPGS
+283 
-288 PAGRVLAS
+288 
-296 EVIGRCWGGAGA
+296 
-308 DCQVCLFPA
+308 A
-317 EFRSRQASMGACS
+317 EFRGRQSSPSTCS
-330 SSLFPPLDSSGP
+330 STLFQLPESSGLSGGTSSELL
-342 PAPFPGEPGLGTT
+342 PAANPGA
-355 PSAPLG
+355 SAG
-361 APQAGILSNSGPP
+361 APQTAAAVDHIPSTAAFSSAVYNGKESPKQQLVKNNLSALTRPSVLGTLTNSGPP

-384 SPSASDGGYPQ
+384 SPSSTETWNLQLNPQAPNRIKNDGGSLSSLPH
-395 GAGNR
+395 
-400 AKYESAGVTCM
+400 SA
-411 PQVGLVGPASVTFP
+411 LVGPALSPMVG
-425 VVASEEPVSVPDNL
+425 SGEPVSVPDNL

-447 VIFKGKYSNALGA
+447 VIFKG
-460 EGHGNFP
+460 HGNFP
-467 YLCGNLNDVVVS
+467 YLCGNINDVIVS

-486 QNSQSISRAYEQYGA
+486 RNSQSLSRAYEQYGT

-519 LVQLDCVRWT
+519 LVQL
-529 LGHSASPQH
+529 AS
-538 CPAVWAGQALKP
+538 
-550 LPPALSL
+550 
-557 PAADQVPLMEDLEQ
+557 DQVPLIEDLEQ
-571 IFLRSWR
+571 IFMRSWR
-578 ESHLTEIRQ
+578 ESHLSEIRQ
-587 YQQAPPQPFPPAL
+587 YQQAVPQTFPQVPSQ
-600 GAVAPVTSA
+600 VAPVTSA

-627 VIECT
+627 IIECS

-643 RLLIEGKLA
+643 KLLIEGKLI
-652 KTNYVVIICACRSAA
+652 KTNYVVIICASRNRA
-667 IDSCIAVTGKYQAR
+667 IDSCIVITGKYQAR
-681 ILSESLLTPA
+681 VLSESMLTPSD
-691 EYQKEVNYELVT
+691 YQKEVNYQLVT
-703 GKVDSLGAFFST
+703 GKVESLGSFFNT
-715 LCPEGDIDILL
+715 LCPEGDIDLL
-726 DKFHQENQGLVS
+726 LEKFYQENQGHIS
-738 SSLAASSVSKSAS
+738 SSLSAS
-751 LDVGEAPACTSYHL
+751 VTKPTALNGMGAAACTSYEIERHQ
-765 EPHRI
+765 I

-775 AVAQKLLSHV
+775 AVAQKLLSHI

-803 VDFLICIPPSEVTYQ
+803 IDFLICVPPSEVTYQ
-818 QTLFHVWHSGVLL
+818 QTLFHLWHSGILL
-831 ELGLEKEHVT
+831 ELGLEKEHLT
-841 RQRVEQYVLKLDAE
+841 KQRVEQYVMKLDAE
-855 AQTKFKSFLQ
+855 AQIKFKVFLQ
-865 HSFQNPHTL
+865 NSMQNPHTL

-885 LVSSAVHNLYSQS
+885 LMSAMHSLYPQTELST
-898 DPSVGLVDRL
+898 GLVDRL
-908 LNCKE
+908 LNCRE

-932 QTQHTLVSPYNEIH
+932 QTQHTHISPYNEIH
-946 WPASYSDGVDLY
+946 WPSSYSNGVDLY
-958 PENRKYF
+958 HENKKYF

-976 GHSLPLLRYDSSF
+976 GHSIPLLRYDSSF
-989 EAMVTALGKRFPRLH
+989 EAMVMALGKRFPRLH
-1004 SAVIRTFVLVQHY
+1004 SAVIRTFVLIQHY
-1017 AAAMMAVSGLS
+1017 SAAMMAVCGLS

-1044 LINSPKQCPCG
+1044 LINSSRQCPSG
-1055 HGLMVLLRVPCSPLA
+1055 HGLMVVLRIPCTPLA
-1070 AVAYERLAHVRARLA
+1070 AVAYERLYNVRERLA
-1085 LEEHFEIILGNPAS
+1085 LEDNFEIILGNPNS

-1106 FLKQLKV
+1106 FVKQLKV
-1113 WQNIEDAE
+1113 WQKIEDVD

-1140 GMDPHGESLPRS
+1140 GMDPQGESLPRS
-1152 LRYCDLRLINSSC
+1152 LRYCDLRLINSSS
-1165 LVRTAL
+1165 LVRTTL
-1171 EQELGLAAYFVSSEP
+1171 EQELGLAAYFVSSEIHT
-1186 PLEKGAQTEA
+1186 EKAVVNDV
-1196 LESDAEKLSSTDNE
+1196 LESDPEKLSSTDNE
-1210 DEELVTEGS
+1210 DEEIATEGS
-1219 TSEKRSPVKRERS
+1219 TAEKRSPVKRERS

-1243 SKASS
+1243 SKASTFCSESSPPLTAAGDTAKSPHQVLSNSAEETTNTHERQKQKVDKGAQTTTSKHLPLVTEQLDMKQNIKSAQISITSSSSSPFSSSSSS
-1248 SAPCGESSA
+1248 SAPTHNSFIL
-1257 GPSQG
+1257 
-1262 ERAWSPPPCGP
+1262 
-1273 SEEAKAPGERQTL
+1273 QT
-1286 RAAGG
+1286 
-1291 PPSVISRHSPG
+1291 
-1302 LTPQLDPSLKSG
+1302 
-1314 QRGIQVSA
+1314 
-1322 LSASSSGSASS
+1322 
-1333 PALPTAGPLV
+1333 
-1343 LQASQCSMTKACRQP
+1343 SQCSMTKASKQP
-1358 PVVFLPKLVYDMV
+1358 PIVFLPKLVYDII
-1371 TSTDGSGLPKA
+1371 TSTDSSGLPKSS
-1382 ASLLPSH
+1382 SLLPYH
-1389 SVMWASSFRPLLS
+1389 SVMWASSFRPLMS
-1402 KTMTSTEQSLYYRQW
+1402 KMMTCTEQSLYYRQW
-1417 TVPRPGHMDYGNR
+1417 TVPKPNHMDYNNR
-1430 AEGRVD
+1430 NEGRMD
-1436 GFHPRRLL
+1436 TFHPRRLL

-1476 YDEEEININLREDSD
+1476 YDEEEINNNIKEESEQYYHQPGDM
-1491 WHYLQLS
+1491 
-1498 DPWPDLELFK
+1498 WPDLETLK
-1508 KLPFDYIIHDPKY
+1508 KMRFDYTIHDPKY
-1521 EDASLICSHHQSIK
+1521 EDASLICSKLQTIN
-1535 SEDRGTHR
+1535 SEDRSTSR
-1543 KPEDLFVRR
+1543 RQEDMYTRR
-1552 QTARMR
+1552 QTTRMR
-1558 LSKFAA
+1558 LSKYAA
-1564 HNTYHHCEQCHQY
+1564 YNTYHHCEQCHQY
-1577 MGFHPRCQLYESTL
+1577 MGFNPRYQLYESTL

-1624 GGQLESM
+1624 GRQLESM

-1638 KSHEYIKSPTF
+1638 KSEDYIKSPTF

-1748 SCVMWNVVDVDSGGE
+1748 SCVMWNAVEVDCSGD
-1763 RSRKNVFGLIEL
+1763 RKSDY
-1775 TDMTPASRH
+1775 TWT
-1784 AFSILTGTPPRQPA
+1784 
-1798 RHVQGKAAAWPAQSA
+1798 
-1813 CRPGD
+1813 
-1818 VRLPP
+1818 
-1823 SSREFSWSERNV
+1823 ERNV
-1835 SLKHIM
+1835 SLKQIL
-1841 QHIEASPNIT
+1841 QHIEATPNVT

-1859 KWSSKTGS
+1859 KWSSKTNS
-1867 REVREPFSRCHV
+1867 AEIKEPFSCCHV
-1879 HDFIVLNVD
+1879 HDFIMLNVD

-1907 NLRVHSAGLLLCRFN
+1907 NLRVHSAGLLICRFN
-1922 RFSVMKKQIAVGGH
+1922 HFSVMKKQIAVGGQ
-1936 RSFHITSKVS
+1936 RSFHIKSKVS
-1946 DSPMA
+1946 DTPVSIS
-1951 VVPAQYICAPDSRH
+1951 PAQYICAPDSKH

-1970 PAQLLLEKF
+1970 PAQLLLEKY
-1979 LQHHS
+1979 LQYHS
-1984 HCFFPLSLKNL
+1984 HRFFPLSLKNYS
-1995 GHPVLSVDCYL
+1995 HPVLSVDCYL
-2006 NLGSQIS
+2006 NLGPQIA

-2021 HSLNISCSDFVF
+2021 HSLNISSSGLTF

-2043 FVGASFLKK
+2043 FVVASFLKK

>member
-29 NSLVPRPIFSQLY
+29 NNLVPRPIFSQLY
-42 LEAEQQLSALEGGS
+42 LEAEQQLSSLEGSS
-56 RADNEEEEEEGDG
+56 RVDNEEEEEEGEGGLEPSSPSNSYQLPPPPEGCCTTDG
-69 ALEQNCPPNP
+69 FCQ
-79 YQMHPR
+79 
-85 PKDAAPRTEQTGER
+85 
-99 AASALKMVKQMFK
+99 
-112 EENLTKAGKD
+112 AGKD

-133 DIPAGFLL
+133 EVPAGFLL

-153 LVCAVDKRFLPDDN
+153 LVCAVDKRFLPDDH
-167 GHNALLGFSGNCV
+167 GHNALLGFSGSCV

-186 FCYFTEFSNHIN
+186 FCYFTEFSSHIN
-198 LKLTTQPKKQKHL
+198 LKLSTQPKKQKHL
-211 KYYLVRNAQGALT
+211 KYHLIRDAQGALV

-233 SVVTTAP
+233 S
-240 AVGKRTVPQVASPET
+240 
-255 KPGEWPPPQPSWLHR
+255 
-270 SSDGE
+270 
-275 GVGTLAVI
+275 
-283 SAPGS
+283 
-288 PAGRVLAS
+288 
-296 EVIGRCWGGAGA
+296 
-308 DCQVCLFPA
+308 
-317 EFRSRQASMGACS
+317 EFRSRQNSINPCS
-330 SSLFPPLDSSGP
+330 GSLFPPLESSGSLATFP
-342 PAPFPGEPGLGTT
+342 SEPVSGANSNAPVGAQPAGPASDHPSLTT
-355 PSAPLG
+355 ATGPAVFNGKDSPKCQQLVKNNLSAMPRPSAL
-361 APQAGILSNSGPP
+361 GILSNSGPP
-374 KKRHKGWSPE
+374 KKRHKGWSPD
-384 SPSASDGGYPQ
+384 SPSAIDGGFPQ
-395 GAGNR
+395 AAGNR
-400 AKYESAGVTCM
+400 AKNEGAGVSCM
-411 PQVGLVGPASVTFP
+411 PQAGVAGPASVTFP
-425 VVASEEPVSVPDNL
+425 VVASGEPVSVPENL

-447 VIFKGKYSNALGA
+447 VIFK
-460 EGHGNFP
+460 GHGNFP

-486 QNSQSISRAYEQYGA
+486 QNSQSISRAYEQHGTA
-501 STIQPISEEM
+501 TMQPISQEM

-519 LVQLDCVRWT
+519 LVQL
-529 LGHSASPQH
+529 
-538 CPAVWAGQALKP
+538 
-550 LPPALSL
+550 
-557 PAADQVPLMEDLEQ
+557 AADQVPLMEDLEQ

-587 YQQAPPQPFPPAL
+587 YQQAPQQLYPPAPSST
-600 GAVAPVTSA
+600 APVTSA

-627 VIECT
+627 VIECA

-643 RLLIEGKLA
+643 RLLIEGKLT
-652 KTNYVVIICACRSAA
+652 KTNYVVIICACRNAA

-681 ILSESLLTPA
+681 ILSESLLSPA
-691 EYQKEVNYELVT
+691 EYQREVHYELVT
-703 GKVDSLGAFFST
+703 GKVDSLGAFFSS

-726 DKFHQENQGLVS
+726 DTFHQENQGHVS
-738 SSLAASSVSKSAS
+738 SLLTASSAKKTA
-751 LDVGEAPACTSYHL
+751 APDARGAPVCTSYHV
-765 EPHRI
+765 EPRGV

-775 AVAQKLLSHV
+775 AVAQKLLAHV

-818 QTLFHVWHSGVLL
+818 QTVLHIWHSGVLL
-831 ELGLEKEHVT
+831 ELGLEKEPVT
-841 RQRVEQYVLKLDAE
+841 KQRVEQHVLKLDAE
-855 AQTKFKSFLQ
+855 AQGKFKAFLQ
-865 HSFQNPHTL
+865 NSFQNPHTL

-885 LVSSAVHNLYSQS
+885 LVSSSVHNLYSQS

-908 LNCKE
+908 LNCRE

-932 QTQHTLVSPYNEIH
+932 QTQHTLISPYNEIH
-946 WPASYSDGVDLY
+946 WPVSYSNGVDLY
-958 PENRKYF
+958 HENKKYF

-1017 AAAMMAVSGLS
+1017 AAALMAVSGLP
-1028 QMKNYTSVETL
+1028 QMKNHTSVETL

-1044 LINSPKQCPCG
+1044 LLNSPKQCPCG

-1085 LEEHFEIILGNPAS
+1085 LEEHFEIILGNPSS
-1099 GITIGKH
+1099 GITVGKH
-1106 FLKQLKV
+1106 FVKQLKM
-1113 WQNIEDAE
+1113 WQKIEDAE

-1171 EQELGLAAYFVSSEP
+1171 EQELGLAAYFVSNEI
-1186 PLEKGAQTEA
+1186 PLEKGAKNEA
-1196 LESDAEKLSSTDNE
+1196 LESDGEKLSSTDE
-1210 DEELVTEGS
+1210 DEEAGAEVCFEAGC
-1219 TSEKRSPVKRERS
+1219 TSEKRSPVRRERT

-1243 SKASS
+1243 SRASGS
-1248 SAPCGESSA
+1248 VLCSESLVQPSGPLQGEQARSPPQCGPAEE
-1257 GPSQG
+1257 GRTPGEKQRLPVSQG
-1262 ERAWSPPPCGP
+1262 PPVN
-1273 SEEAKAPGERQTL
+1273 STR
-1286 RAAGG
+1286 
-1291 PPSVISRHSPG
+1291 SPG
-1302 LTPQLDPSLKSG
+1302 LPPQPGYGLRSG
-1314 QRGIQVSA
+1314 QRNPQASA
-1322 LSASSSGSASS
+1322 APSSQLSSSSGSSS
-1333 PALPTAGPLV
+1333 TCPVPATGMLV
-1343 LQASQCSMTKACRQP
+1343 LQASQCSMAKACRQP
-1358 PVVFLPKLVYDMV
+1358 PIVFLPKLVYDMLM
-1371 TSTDGSGLPKA
+1371 STDSSGLPKA
-1382 ASLLPSH
+1382 ASLLPSP
-1389 SVMWASSFRPLLS
+1389 SVMWTSSFRPLLS

-1417 TVPRPGHMDYGNR
+1417 TVPRPSHMDYGNR
-1430 AEGRVD
+1430 AEGHVD
-1436 GFHPRRLL
+1436 SFHPRRLL

-1476 YDEEEININLREDSD
+1476 YDEEEINTSLREESD
-1491 WHYLQLS
+1491 WHYLPLT
-1498 DPWPDLELFK
+1498 DPWPDLELFQK
-1508 KLPFDYIIHDPKY
+1508 MPFDYIIHDPKY

-1535 SEDRGTHR
+1535 SEDRGMPR
-1543 KPEDLFVRR
+1543 KPEDLYVRR

-1558 LSKFAA
+1558 LSKYAA
-1564 HNTYHHCEQCHQY
+1564 YNTYHHCEQCHQY
-1577 MGFHPRCQLYESTL
+1577 MGFHSRYQLYESTL

-1715 ELSYHNLELERNR
+1715 ELCYHNLELERNR

-1748 SCVMWNVVDVDSGGE
+1748 SCVMWNAVDVDCTGE
-1763 RSRKNVFGLIEL
+1763 RSR
-1775 TDMTPASRH
+1775 D
-1784 AFSILTGTPPRQPA
+1784 
-1798 RHVQGKAAAWPAQSA
+1798 
-1813 CRPGD
+1813 
-1818 VRLPP
+1818 
-1823 SSREFSWSERNV
+1823 FSWSERNV
-1835 SLKHIM
+1835 SLKHIL

-1859 KWSSKTGS
+1859 KWASKTRGS
-1867 REVREPFSRCHV
+1867 EVREPFSRCHV
-1879 HDFIVLNVD
+1879 HDFIILNVD

-1936 RSFHITSKVS
+1936 KSFHITSKVS
-1946 DSPMA
+1946 DSSVA
-1951 VVPAQYICAPDSRH
+1951 IVPSQYICAPDSKH

-1979 LQHHS
+1979 LQYHS
-1984 HCFFPLSLKNL
+1984 HRFFPLSLKNHS
-1995 GHPVLSVDCYL
+1995 HPVLSVDCYL
-2006 NLGSQIS
+2006 NLGPQIS

-2021 HSLNISCSDFVF
+2021 HSLNISCSDMTF

-2043 FVGASFLKK
+2043 FVGANFLKK

>member
-29 NSLVPRPIFSQLY
+29 NNLVPRPIFSQLY
-42 LEAEQQLSALEGGS
+42 LEAEQQLSSLEAGS
-56 RADNEEEEEEGDG
+56 RADNEEEEEEEEEEGS
-69 ALEQNCPPNP
+69 ESSSPPVS
-79 YQMHPR
+79 YQMKP
-85 PKDAAPRTEQTGER
+85 PPEGCCTTDGFCQ
-99 AASALKMVKQMFK
+99 
-112 EENLTKAGKD
+112 AGKD

-127 ISSEPI
+127 ISNEHIEVPS
-133 DIPAGFLL
+133 GFLL
-141 VGAKSPSLPDHL
+141 VGAKSPNLPDHL

-167 GHNALLGFSGNCV
+167 GRNALLGFSGNCV

-224 KGPLICWKG
+224 KGSVICWKG
-233 SVVTTAP
+233 
-240 AVGKRTVPQVASPET
+240 
-255 KPGEWPPPQPSWLHR
+255 
-270 SSDGE
+270 
-275 GVGTLAVI
+275 
-283 SAPGS
+283 
-288 PAGRVLAS
+288 
-296 EVIGRCWGGAGA
+296 
-308 DCQVCLFPA
+308 A
-317 EFRSRQASMGACS
+317 EFRGRQSSSSSCS
-330 SSLFPPLDSSGP
+330 SALFQLPEKSRALWGRP
-342 PAPFPGEPGLGTT
+342 PGEPLPAAN
-355 PSAPLG
+355 PSAPAGTQQTAAAIDHIPSTAALSSAVYNGKESPKQQLVKNNLSALTRPSVLG
-361 APQAGILSNSGPP
+361 TLTNSGPP

-384 SPSASDGGYPQ
+384 SPSSTETWNLQLNPQVSNRIKNDGGSVSSLPH
-395 GAGNR
+395 
-400 AKYESAGVTCM
+400 SA
-411 PQVGLVGPASVTFP
+411 LVGPTSSP
-425 VVASEEPVSVPDNL
+425 MLGSGEPVSVPDNL

-447 VIFKGKYSNALGA
+447 VIFKG
-460 EGHGNFP
+460 HGNFP
-467 YLCGNLNDVVVS
+467 YLCGNINDVIVS

-486 QNSQSISRAYEQYGA
+486 RNSQSLSRAYEQYGT

-519 LVQLDCVRWT
+519 LVQL
-529 LGHSASPQH
+529 AS
-538 CPAVWAGQALKP
+538 
-550 LPPALSL
+550 
-557 PAADQVPLMEDLEQ
+557 DQVPLIEDLEQ
-571 IFLRSWR
+571 IFMRSWR
-578 ESHLTEIRQ
+578 ESHLSEIRQ
-587 YQQAPPQPFPPAL
+587 YQQAIPQTFPQVPSQIT
-600 GAVAPVTSA
+600 PVTSA

-627 VIECT
+627 IIECS

-643 RLLIEGKLA
+643 KLLIEGKLV
-652 KTNYVVIICACRSAA
+652 KTNYVVIICASRNRA
-667 IDSCIAVTGKYQAR
+667 IDSCIVITGKYQAR
-681 ILSESLLTPA
+681 VLSESMLSPSD
-691 EYQKEVNYELVT
+691 YQKEVNYQLVT
-703 GKVDSLGAFFST
+703 GKVETLGSFFST
-715 LCPEGDIDILL
+715 LCPEGDIDLL
-726 DKFHQENQGLVS
+726 LEKFCQENQGHIS
-738 SSLAASSVSKSAS
+738 SSLSAS
-751 LDVGEAPACTSYHL
+751 VNKPTALNGTGTAACTSYEIERHQ
-765 EPHRI
+765 I

-775 AVAQKLLSHV
+775 AVAQKLLSHI

-803 VDFLICIPPSEVTYQ
+803 IDFLICVPPSEVTYQ
-818 QTLFHVWHSGVLL
+818 QTLFHLWHSGILL
-831 ELGLEKEHVT
+831 ELGLEKEHLT
-841 RQRVEQYVLKLDAE
+841 KQRVEQYVMKLDAE
-855 AQTKFKSFLQ
+855 AQIKFKVFLQ
-865 HSFQNPHTL
+865 NSMQNPHTL

-885 LVSSAVHNLYSQS
+885 LMSAMHSLYPQTELST
-898 DPSVGLVDRL
+898 GLVDRL
-908 LNCKE
+908 LNCRE

-932 QTQHTLVSPYNEIH
+932 QTQHTHISPYNEIH
-946 WPASYSDGVDLY
+946 WPSSYSNGVDLY
-958 PENRKYF
+958 HENKKYF

-976 GHSLPLLRYDSSF
+976 GHSIPLLRYDSSF
-989 EAMVTALGKRFPRLH
+989 EAMVMALGKRFPRLH
-1004 SAVIRTFVLVQHY
+1004 SAVIRTFVLIQHY
-1017 AAAMMAVSGLS
+1017 SAAMMAVCGLS
-1028 QMKNYTSVETL
+1028 HMKNYTSVETL

-1044 LINSPKQCPCG
+1044 LINSSRQCPSG
-1055 HGLMVLLRVPCSPLA
+1055 HGLMVVLRIPCTPLA
-1070 AVAYERLAHVRARLA
+1070 AVAYERLYNVRERLA
-1085 LEEHFEIILGNPAS
+1085 LEDNFEIILGNPNS

-1106 FLKQLKV
+1106 FVEQLKV
-1113 WQNIEDAE
+1113 WQKIEDVD

-1140 GMDPHGESLPRS
+1140 GMDPQGESLPRS
-1152 LRYCDLRLINSSC
+1152 LRYCDLRLINSSS
-1165 LVRTAL
+1165 LVRTTL
-1171 EQELGLAAYFVSSEP
+1171 EQELGLAAYFVSSEVHT
-1186 PLEKGAQTEA
+1186 EKAVVNDV
-1196 LESDAEKLSSTDNE
+1196 LESDPEKLSSTDNE
-1210 DEELVTEGS
+1210 DEEIATEGS
-1219 TSEKRSPVKRERS
+1219 TSEKRSPMKRERS

-1248 SAPCGESSA
+1248 KNLRSALLWDTAKSPHQVPSNSAEETTNNYEKQKQKVDKGAQTTISKHLPLATEQLDTKQNIRSAPISITSSSSSPFSSSSSSSA
-1257 GPSQG
+1257 PTHNSFIL
-1262 ERAWSPPPCGP
+1262 
-1273 SEEAKAPGERQTL
+1273 QT
-1286 RAAGG
+1286 
-1291 PPSVISRHSPG
+1291 
-1302 LTPQLDPSLKSG
+1302 
-1314 QRGIQVSA
+1314 
-1322 LSASSSGSASS
+1322 
-1333 PALPTAGPLV
+1333 
-1343 LQASQCSMTKACRQP
+1343 SQCSMTKASKQP
-1358 PVVFLPKLVYDMV
+1358 PIVFLPKLVYDIV
-1371 TSTDGSGLPKA
+1371 TSTDSSGLPKSS
-1382 ASLLPSH
+1382 SLLPYH
-1389 SVMWASSFRPLLS
+1389 SVMWASSFRPLMS
-1402 KTMTSTEQSLYYRQW
+1402 KMMTCTEQSLYYRQW
-1417 TVPRPGHMDYGNR
+1417 TVPKPIHMDYNNR
-1430 AEGRVD
+1430 NEGRMD
-1436 GFHPRRLL
+1436 TFHPRRLL

-1476 YDEEEININLREDSD
+1476 YDEEEININIKEESD
-1491 WHYLQLS
+1491 QYYRQPG
-1498 DPWPDLELFK
+1498 DMWPDLDIFK
-1508 KLPFDYIIHDPKY
+1508 KMPFDYTIHDPKY
-1521 EDASLICSHHQSIK
+1521 EDASLICSKLQTVN
-1535 SEDRGTHR
+1535 SEDRSMSRRQDDMYT
-1543 KPEDLFVRR
+1543 RR
-1552 QTARMR
+1552 QTTRMR
-1558 LSKFAA
+1558 LSKYAA
-1564 HNTYHHCEQCHQY
+1564 YNTYHHCEQCHQY
-1577 MGFHPRCQLYESTL
+1577 MGFNPRYQLYESTL

-1624 GGQLESM
+1624 GRQLESM

-1638 KSHEYIKSPTF
+1638 KSEDYIKSPTF

-1748 SCVMWNVVDVDSGGE
+1748 SCVMWNAVEVDCSGD
-1763 RSRKNVFGLIEL
+1763 RKSDY
-1775 TDMTPASRH
+1775 TWT
-1784 AFSILTGTPPRQPA
+1784 
-1798 RHVQGKAAAWPAQSA
+1798 
-1813 CRPGD
+1813 
-1818 VRLPP
+1818 
-1823 SSREFSWSERNV
+1823 ERNV
-1835 SLKHIM
+1835 SLKQIL
-1841 QHIEASPNIT
+1841 QHIEATPNVT

-1859 KWSSKTGS
+1859 KWSSKTNSG
-1867 REVREPFSRCHV
+1867 EIKEPFSCCHV
-1879 HDFIVLNVD
+1879 HDFIMLNVD

-1907 NLRVHSAGLLLCRFN
+1907 NLRVHSAGLLICRFN
-1922 RFSVMKKQIAVGGH
+1922 HFSVMKKQIAVGGQ
-1936 RSFHITSKVS
+1936 RSFHIKSKVS
-1946 DSPMA
+1946 DTPVSIS
-1951 VVPAQYICAPDSRH
+1951 PAQYICAPDSKH

-1970 PAQLLLEKF
+1970 PAQLLLEKY
-1979 LQHHS
+1979 LQYHS
-1984 HCFFPLSLKNL
+1984 HRFFPLSLKNYS
-1995 GHPVLSVDCYL
+1995 HPVLSVDCYL
-2006 NLGSQIS
+2006 NLGPQIA

-2021 HSLNISCSDFVF
+2021 HSLNISSSGLTF

-2043 FVGASFLKK
+2043 FVVASFLKK

>member
-29 NSLVPRPIFSQLY
+29 NNLVPRPIFSQLY
-42 LEAEQQLSALEGGS
+42 LEAEQHLSSLEGGG
-56 RADNEEEEEEGDG
+56 RADNEEEEEEGEG
-69 ALEQNCPPNP
+69 GLEPNSLPNP
-79 YQMHPR
+79 YQLHP
-85 PKDAAPRTEQTGER
+85 PPEGCCTTDGFCQ
-99 AASALKMVKQMFK
+99 
-112 EENLTKAGKD
+112 AGKD
-122 LRLVS
+122 LRLIS
-127 ISSEPI
+127 ISNEPI
-133 DIPAGFLL
+133 DVPAGFLL
-141 VGAKSPSLPDHL
+141 VGAKAPSLPDHL

-211 KYYLVRNAQGALT
+211 KYYLVRNAQGTLT

-233 SVVTTAP
+233 S
-240 AVGKRTVPQVASPET
+240 
-255 KPGEWPPPQPSWLHR
+255 
-270 SSDGE
+270 
-275 GVGTLAVI
+275 
-283 SAPGS
+283 
-288 PAGRVLAS
+288 
-296 EVIGRCWGGAGA
+296 
-308 DCQVCLFPA
+308 
-317 EFRSRQASMGACS
+317 EFRSRQTPTGACS
-330 SSLFPPLDSSGP
+330 SVLFPPLESSGP
-342 PAPFPGEPGLGTT
+342 PASFPSESVPGTNPGVLMGTHQAGPASDHPSLST
-355 PSAPLG
+355 AMGPAVFNGKDSPKHQQLAKSTLSALPRPSAL
-361 APQAGILSNSGPP
+361 GILSNSGPP

-384 SPSASDGGYPQ
+384 SPSAADGGYPQ
-395 GAGNR
+395 STGNR
-400 AKYESAGVTCM
+400 VKYEGTGMSCV
-411 PQVGLVGPASVTFP
+411 PQVGLVGPASVTLP
-425 VVASEEPVSVPDNL
+425 VVASGEPVSVPDNL

-447 VIFKGKYSNALGA
+447 VIFK
-460 EGHGNFP
+460 GHGNFP

-486 QNSQSISRAYEQYGA
+486 QNSQSISRAYEQYSA
-501 STIQPISEEM
+501 SAIQPISEEM

-519 LVQLDCVRWT
+519 LVQL
-529 LGHSASPQH
+529 
-538 CPAVWAGQALKP
+538 
-550 LPPALSL
+550 
-557 PAADQVPLMEDLEQ
+557 AADQVPLMEDLEQ

-587 YQQAPPQPFPPAL
+587 YQQAPQPFPPAP
-600 GAVAPVTSA
+600 GPATPVTSA

-615 GLAASSCNDSVH
+615 SLAASSCNDSVH
-627 VIECT
+627 VIECA

-652 KTNYVVIICACRSAA
+652 KTNYVVIICACRNAA

-691 EYQKEVNYELVT
+691 EYQKEVSYELLT
-703 GKVDSLGAFFST
+703 GKVDSLGAFFSS

-726 DKFHQENQGLVS
+726 DKFHQENQGHIS
-738 SSLAASSVSKSAS
+738 SSLPASSVTKAGS
-751 LDVGEAPACTSYHL
+751 LDVSGAPVCTSYHL
-765 EPHRI
+765 EPHGI

-818 QTLFHVWHSGVLL
+818 QTLFHVWNSGVLL

-841 RQRVEQYVLKLDAE
+841 KQRVEQYVLKLDAE

-865 HSFQNPHTL
+865 NSFQNPHTL
-874 FVLIHDHAHWD
+874 FILIHDHAHWD

-898 DPSVGLVDRL
+898 DPSVGWVDRL
-908 LNCKE
+908 LNCRE

-932 QTQHTLVSPYNEIH
+932 QTQHTLISPYNEIH
-946 WPASYSDGVDLY
+946 WPASYSSGMDLY
-958 PENRKYF
+958 HENKKYF

-1017 AAAMMAVSGLS
+1017 AAALMAVSGLP

-1044 LINSPKQCPCG
+1044 LLSSPKQCPCG

-1085 LEEHFEIILGNPAS
+1085 LEEHFEIILGTPS
-1099 GITIGKH
+1099 SSITVGKH
-1106 FLKQLKV
+1106 FVKQLKM
-1113 WQNIEDAE
+1113 WQKIEDAE

-1140 GMDPHGESLPRS
+1140 GMDPHGESLPKS

-1171 EQELGLAAYFVSSEP
+1171 EQELGLAAYFVSNEV
-1186 PLEKGAQTEA
+1186 PLEKGARTEA

-1210 DEELVTEGS
+1210 DEEPGTEGS

-1232 RSHDSASSSLS
+1232 SSHDSASSSLS
-1243 SKASS
+1243 SKASG
-1248 SAPCGESSA
+1248 SALHGEASA
-1257 GPSQG
+1257 QPTGPPLVEQ
-1262 ERAWSPPPCGP
+1262 AKSPQPCGP
-1273 SEEAKAPGERQTL
+1273 SEEARAPGEKQRPQ
-1286 RAAGG
+1286 AGQG
-1291 PPSVISRHSPG
+1291 TPSVISRHSPR
-1302 LTPQLDPSLKSG
+1302 LVPQPDFGPRPG
-1314 QRGIQVSA
+1314 QRSVQVSA
-1322 LSASSSGSASS
+1322 TLSSSQLSSSSGSSS
-1333 PALPTAGPLV
+1333 LSVAPAAGTLV
-1343 LQASQCSMTKACRQP
+1343 LQTSQCSMTKACRQP
-1358 PVVFLPKLVYDMV
+1358 PIVFLPKLVYDMV
-1371 TSTDGSGLPKA
+1371 MSTDGSGLPKA

-1417 TVPRPGHMDYGNR
+1417 TVPRPSHMDYGNR

-1476 YDEEEININLREDSD
+1476 YDEEEININLREEPD

-1498 DPWPDLELFK
+1498 DSWPDLELFK
-1508 KLPFDYIIHDPKY
+1508 KMPFDYIIHDPKY

-1535 SEDRGTHR
+1535 REDAAVSRM
-1543 KPEDLFVRR
+1543 VSR
-1552 QTARMR
+1552 QDGPGIFREASRTLMASSV
-1558 LSKFAA
+1558 LPL
-1564 HNTYHHCEQCHQY
+1564 T
-1577 MGFHPRCQLYESTL
+1577 PQLYESTL

-1598 SMLGEEIQ
+1598 SMLGEEVQ

-1728 QEELGIK
+1728 QEELGIR

-1748 SCVMWNVVDVDSGGE
+1748 SCVMWNVVDVGCAGE
-1763 RSRKNVFGLIEL
+1763 R
-1775 TDMTPASRH
+1775 
-1784 AFSILTGTPPRQPA
+1784 
-1798 RHVQGKAAAWPAQSA
+1798 
-1813 CRPGD
+1813 
-1818 VRLPP
+1818 
-1823 SSREFSWSERNV
+1823 SREFSWSERNV
-1835 SLKHIM
+1835 SLKYIM

-1851 HYALIGMR
+1851 HYALIGLR
-1859 KWSSKTGS
+1859 KWSSKTRGS
-1867 REVREPFSRCHV
+1867 EVREPFSRC
-1879 HDFIVLNVD
+1879 
-1888 LTQNVQYNQNRFT
+1888 
-1901 CDDVDF
+1901 
-1907 NLRVHSAGLLLCRFN
+1907 LL
-1922 RFSVMKKQIAVGGH
+1922 
-1936 RSFHITSKVS
+1936 
-1946 DSPMA
+1946 DPMSENAAA
-1951 VVPAQYICAPDSRH
+1951 VVPAQYICAPDSKH
-1965 TFLAA
+1965 TFLTA

-1984 HCFFPLSLKNL
+1984 HCLFPLSLKNH

-2021 HSLNISCSDFVF
+2021 HSLNISCSDLMF

-2043 FVGASFLKK
+2043 FVGAGFLKK

-2065 QDRNSLRQ
+2065 QDRSSLRQ

-2085 FRLRDEFQTANAK
+2085 FRLRDEFQTANAR

>member
-29 NSLVPRPIFSQLY
+29 NNLVPRPVFSQLY
-42 LEAEQQLSALEGGS
+42 LEAEQQLSSLEAGS
-56 RADNEEEEEEGDG
+56 RADNEEEEEEEEEEEGS
-69 ALEQNCPPNP
+69 ESSSPPVS
-79 YQMHPR
+79 YQMKP
-85 PKDAAPRTEQTGER
+85 PPEGCCTTDGFCQ
-99 AASALKMVKQMFK
+99 
-112 EENLTKAGKD
+112 AGKD

-127 ISSEPI
+127 ISNEHIEVPS
-133 DIPAGFLL
+133 GFLL
-141 VGAKSPSLPDHL
+141 VGAKSPNLPDHL

-167 GHNALLGFSGNCV
+167 GRNALLGFSGNCV

-224 KGPLICWKG
+224 KGSVICWKG
-233 SVVTTAP
+233 
-240 AVGKRTVPQVASPET
+240 
-255 KPGEWPPPQPSWLHR
+255 
-270 SSDGE
+270 
-275 GVGTLAVI
+275 
-283 SAPGS
+283 
-288 PAGRVLAS
+288 
-296 EVIGRCWGGAGA
+296 
-308 DCQVCLFPA
+308 A
-317 EFRSRQASMGACS
+317 EFRGRQSSASTCS
-330 SSLFPPLDSSGP
+330 STLFQLPESSGLSGSTSSEPLP
-342 PAPFPGEPGLGTT
+342 PANASAPAGTQQTAAAIDHIPSTAAFSSAVYNGKESPKQQLMKNNLSALTRPSVLGTLT
-355 PSAPLG
+355 
-361 APQAGILSNSGPP
+361 NSGPP

-384 SPSASDGGYPQ
+384 SPSSTETWNLQLNPQAPNRIKNDGGSVSSLPH
-395 GAGNR
+395 
-400 AKYESAGVTCM
+400 SA
-411 PQVGLVGPASVTFP
+411 LVGPASSPMVG
-425 VVASEEPVSVPDNL
+425 SGEPVSVPDNL

-447 VIFKGKYSNALGA
+447 VIFKG
-460 EGHGNFP
+460 HGNFP
-467 YLCGNLNDVVVS
+467 YLCGNINDVIVS

-486 QNSQSISRAYEQYGA
+486 RNSQSLSRAYEQYGA

-519 LVQLDCVRWT
+519 LVQL
-529 LGHSASPQH
+529 
-538 CPAVWAGQALKP
+538 
-550 LPPALSL
+550 
-557 PAADQVPLMEDLEQ
+557 AADQVPLIEDLEQ
-571 IFLRSWR
+571 IFMRCWR
-578 ESHLTEIRQ
+578 ESHLSEIRQ
-587 YQQAPPQPFPPAL
+587 YQQAVPQAL
-600 GAVAPVTSA
+600 PQLPSQITPVTSA

-627 VIECT
+627 IIECS

-643 RLLIEGKLA
+643 KLLIEGKLV
-652 KTNYVVIICACRSAA
+652 KTNYVVIICASRNRA
-667 IDSCIAVTGKYQAR
+667 IDSCIVITGKYQAR
-681 ILSESLLTPA
+681 VLSESMLSPSD
-691 EYQKEVNYELVT
+691 YQKEVNYQLVT
-703 GKVDSLGAFFST
+703 GKVETLGSFFST
-715 LCPEGDIDILL
+715 LCPEGDIDLL
-726 DKFHQENQGLVS
+726 LEKFHQENQGHIS
-738 SSLAASSVSKSAS
+738 SSLSAS
-751 LDVGEAPACTSYHL
+751 VNKPTAVNGAGTAVCTSYEIEQH
-765 EPHRI
+765 HI

-775 AVAQKLLSHV
+775 AVAQKLLSHI

-803 VDFLICIPPSEVTYQ
+803 IDFLICVPPSEVTYQ
-818 QTLFHVWHSGVLL
+818 QTLFHLWHSGILL
-831 ELGLEKEHVT
+831 ELGLEKEHLT
-841 RQRVEQYVLKLDAE
+841 KQRVEQYVMKLDAE
-855 AQTKFKSFLQ
+855 AQIKFKVFLQ
-865 HSFQNPHTL
+865 NSMQNPHTL

-885 LVSSAVHNLYSQS
+885 LMSAMHSLYPQTELST
-898 DPSVGLVDRL
+898 GLVDRL
-908 LNCKE
+908 LNCRE

-932 QTQHTLVSPYNEIH
+932 QTQQTHISPYNEIH
-946 WPASYSDGVDLY
+946 WPSSYSNGVDLY
-958 PENRKYF
+958 HENKKYF

-976 GHSLPLLRYDSSF
+976 GHSIPLLRYDSSF
-989 EAMVTALGKRFPRLH
+989 EAMVMALGKRFPRLH
-1004 SAVIRTFVLVQHY
+1004 SAVIRTFVLIQHY
-1017 AAAMMAVSGLS
+1017 SAAMMAVCGLS

-1044 LINSPKQCPCG
+1044 LINSSRQCPSG
-1055 HGLMVLLRVPCSPLA
+1055 HGLMVVLRIPCIPLA
-1070 AVAYERLAHVRARLA
+1070 AVAYERLYNVRERLA
-1085 LEEHFEIILGNPAS
+1085 LEDNFEIILGNPNS

-1106 FLKQLKV
+1106 FVEQLKI
-1113 WQNIEDAE
+1113 WQKIEDVD

-1140 GMDPHGESLPRS
+1140 GMDPQGESLPRC
-1152 LRYCDLRLINSSC
+1152 LRYCDLRLINSSS
-1165 LVRTAL
+1165 LVRTTL
-1171 EQELGLAAYFVSSEP
+1171 EQELGLAAYFVSSEIHT
-1186 PLEKGAQTEA
+1186 EKAVVNDV
-1196 LESDAEKLSSTDNE
+1196 LESDPEKLSSTDNE
-1210 DEELVTEGS
+1210 DEEIATEGS
-1219 TSEKRSPVKRERS
+1219 TSEKRSPLKRERS

-1248 SAPCGESSA
+1248 KTIRSSLSKIAMFSGQSFCTESSPPQALSNSTEETTNNYERQKQKVDKGAQTTISKHLPPVTEQLDMKQNIKSAQVSITSSSSSPFSSSSSSSAPAHNSFIL
-1257 GPSQG
+1257 
-1262 ERAWSPPPCGP
+1262 
-1273 SEEAKAPGERQTL
+1273 QT
-1286 RAAGG
+1286 
-1291 PPSVISRHSPG
+1291 
-1302 LTPQLDPSLKSG
+1302 
-1314 QRGIQVSA
+1314 
-1322 LSASSSGSASS
+1322 
-1333 PALPTAGPLV
+1333 
-1343 LQASQCSMTKACRQP
+1343 SQCSMTKASKQP
-1358 PVVFLPKLVYDMV
+1358 PIVFLPKLVYDII
-1371 TSTDGSGLPKA
+1371 TSTDSSGLPKSS
-1382 ASLLPSH
+1382 SLLPYH
-1389 SVMWASSFRPLLS
+1389 SVMWASSFRPLMS
-1402 KTMTSTEQSLYYRQW
+1402 KMMTCTEQSLYYRQW
-1417 TVPRPGHMDYGNR
+1417 TVPKPIHMDYNNR
-1430 AEGRVD
+1430 NEGRMD
-1436 GFHPRRLL
+1436 TFHPRRLL

-1476 YDEEEININLREDSD
+1476 YDEEEININIKEESD
-1491 WHYLQLS
+1491 RYYHQPG
-1498 DPWPDLELFK
+1498 DMWPDLETFRK
-1508 KLPFDYIIHDPKY
+1508 MPFDYTIHDPKY
-1521 EDASLICSHHQSIK
+1521 EDASLICSKLQTIN
-1535 SEDRGTHR
+1535 SEDRSMS
-1543 KPEDLFVRR
+1543 RR
-1552 QTARMR
+1552 QEDMYTCRQTTRMR
-1558 LSKFAA
+1558 LSKYAA
-1564 HNTYHHCEQCHQY
+1564 YNTYHHCEQCHQY
-1577 MGFHPRCQLYESTL
+1577 MGFNPRYQIYESTL

-1624 GGQLESM
+1624 GRQLESM

-1638 KSHEYIKSPTF
+1638 KSEDYIKSPTF

-1748 SCVMWNVVDVDSGGE
+1748 SCVMWNAIEVDCSGD
-1763 RSRKNVFGLIEL
+1763 RKSDY
-1775 TDMTPASRH
+1775 TWT
-1784 AFSILTGTPPRQPA
+1784 
-1798 RHVQGKAAAWPAQSA
+1798 
-1813 CRPGD
+1813 
-1818 VRLPP
+1818 
-1823 SSREFSWSERNV
+1823 ERNV
-1835 SLKHIM
+1835 SLKQIL
-1841 QHIEASPNIT
+1841 QHIEATPNVT

-1859 KWSSKTGS
+1859 KWSSKTNS
-1867 REVREPFSRCHV
+1867 AEINEPFSCCHV
-1879 HDFIVLNVD
+1879 HDFIMLNVD

-1907 NLRVHSAGLLLCRFN
+1907 NLRVHSAGLLICRFN
-1922 RFSVMKKQIAVGGH
+1922 HFNVMKKQVAVGGQ
-1936 RSFHITSKVS
+1936 RSFHIKSKVS
-1946 DSPMA
+1946 DTPVSIS
-1951 VVPAQYICAPDSRH
+1951 PAQYICAPDSKH

-1970 PAQLLLEKF
+1970 PAQLLLEKY
-1979 LQHHS
+1979 LQYHS
-1984 HCFFPLSLKNL
+1984 HRFFPLSLKNYS
-1995 GHPVLSVDCYL
+1995 HPVLSVDCYL
-2006 NLGSQIS
+2006 NLGPQIA

-2021 HSLNISCSDFVF
+2021 HSLNISSSALTF

-2043 FVGASFLKK
+2043 FVVASFLKK
-2052 FHFLKGATLCVIC
+2052 FQFLKGATLCVIC

>member
-29 NSLVPRPIFSQLY
+29 NNLVPRPIFSQLY
-42 LEAEQQLSALEGGS
+42 LEAEQQLSSLEAGS
-56 RADNEEEEEEGDG
+56 RADNEEEEEEEEEEEGSESSSPPVSYQVKPPPEGCCTTDG
-69 ALEQNCPPNP
+69 FCQ
-79 YQMHPR
+79 
-85 PKDAAPRTEQTGER
+85 
-99 AASALKMVKQMFK
+99 
-112 EENLTKAGKD
+112 AGKD

-127 ISSEPI
+127 ISNEHIEVPS
-133 DIPAGFLL
+133 GFLL
-141 VGAKSPSLPDHL
+141 VGAKSPNLPDHL

-167 GHNALLGFSGNCV
+167 GRNALLGFSGNCV

-224 KGPLICWKG
+224 KGSVICWKG
-233 SVVTTAP
+233 
-240 AVGKRTVPQVASPET
+240 
-255 KPGEWPPPQPSWLHR
+255 
-270 SSDGE
+270 
-275 GVGTLAVI
+275 
-283 SAPGS
+283 
-288 PAGRVLAS
+288 
-296 EVIGRCWGGAGA
+296 
-308 DCQVCLFPA
+308 A
-317 EFRSRQASMGACS
+317 EFRGRQSSTSTCS
-330 SSLFPPLDSSGP
+330 STLFQFPESSGLSGSTSSEPLP
-342 PAPFPGEPGLGTT
+342 PAN
-355 PSAPLG
+355 PSAPAGTQQTAAAVDHIPSTAAFSSAVYNGKESPKQQLMKNNLSALTRPSVLG
-361 APQAGILSNSGPP
+361 TLTNSGPP

-384 SPSASDGGYPQ
+384 SPSSTETWNLQLNPQASNRIKNDGGSLSSLPH
-395 GAGNR
+395 
-400 AKYESAGVTCM
+400 SA
-411 PQVGLVGPASVTFP
+411 LVGPASSPMVG
-425 VVASEEPVSVPDNL
+425 SGEPVSVPDNL

-447 VIFKGKYSNALGA
+447 VIFKG
-460 EGHGNFP
+460 HGNFP
-467 YLCGNLNDVVVS
+467 YLCGNINDVIVS

-486 QNSQSISRAYEQYGA
+486 RNSQSLSRAYEQYGA

-519 LVQLDCVRWT
+519 LVQL
-529 LGHSASPQH
+529 
-538 CPAVWAGQALKP
+538 
-550 LPPALSL
+550 
-557 PAADQVPLMEDLEQ
+557 AADQVPLIEDLEQ
-571 IFLRSWR
+571 IFMRSWR
-578 ESHLTEIRQ
+578 ESHLCEIRQ
-587 YQQAPPQPFPPAL
+587 YQQAVPQPFPQLPSPIT
-600 GAVAPVTSA
+600 PVTSA

-627 VIECT
+627 IIECS

-643 RLLIEGKLA
+643 KLLMEGKLT
-652 KTNYVVIICACRSAA
+652 KTNYVVIICASRNRA
-667 IDSCIAVTGKYQAR
+667 IDSCIVITGKYQAR
-681 ILSESLLTPA
+681 VLSESMLSPSD
-691 EYQKEVNYELVT
+691 YQKEVNYQLVT
-703 GKVDSLGAFFST
+703 GKVETLGSFFST
-715 LCPEGDIDILL
+715 LCPEGDIDLL
-726 DKFHQENQGLVS
+726 LEKFYQENQGHIS
-738 SSLAASSVSKSAS
+738 SSLSAS
-751 LDVGEAPACTSYHL
+751 VNKPTAVNGAGTAVCTSYEIERH
-765 EPHRI
+765 EI

-775 AVAQKLLSHV
+775 AVAQKLLSHI

-803 VDFLICIPPSEVTYQ
+803 IDFLICVPPSEVTYQ
-818 QTLFHVWHSGVLL
+818 QTLFHLWHSGILL
-831 ELGLEKEHVT
+831 ELGLEKEHLT
-841 RQRVEQYVLKLDAE
+841 KQRVEQYVMKLDAE
-855 AQTKFKSFLQ
+855 AQIKFKIFLQ
-865 HSFQNPHTL
+865 NSMQNPHTL

-885 LVSSAVHNLYSQS
+885 LMSAMHSLYPQTELST
-898 DPSVGLVDRL
+898 GLVDRL
-908 LNCKE
+908 LNCRE

-932 QTQHTLVSPYNEIH
+932 QTQHTHISPYNEIH
-946 WPASYSDGVDLY
+946 WPSSYSNGVDLY
-958 PENRKYF
+958 HENKKYF

-976 GHSLPLLRYDSSF
+976 GHSIPLLRYDSSF
-989 EAMVTALGKRFPRLH
+989 EAMVMALGKRFPRLH
-1004 SAVIRTFVLVQHY
+1004 SAVIRTFVLIQHY
-1017 AAAMMAVSGLS
+1017 SAAMMAVCGLS

-1044 LINSPKQCPCG
+1044 LINSSRQCPSG
-1055 HGLMVLLRVPCSPLA
+1055 HGLMVVLRIPCIPLA
-1070 AVAYERLAHVRARLA
+1070 AVAYERLYNVRERLA
-1085 LEEHFEIILGNPAS
+1085 LEDNFEIILGNPNS

-1106 FLKQLKV
+1106 FVEQLKI
-1113 WQNIEDAE
+1113 WQKIEDVN

-1140 GMDPHGESLPRS
+1140 GMDPQGESLPRS
-1152 LRYCDLRLINSSC
+1152 LRYCDLRLINSSS
-1165 LVRTAL
+1165 LVRTSL
-1171 EQELGLAAYFVSSEP
+1171 EQELGLAAYFVSSEIHT
-1186 PLEKGAQTEA
+1186 EKPVVNDV
-1196 LESDAEKLSSTDNE
+1196 LESDPEKLSSTDNE
-1210 DEELVTEGS
+1210 DEEIATEGS
-1219 TSEKRSPVKRERS
+1219 TSEKRSPMKRERS

-1243 SKASS
+1243 SKASTFCTESSPPQALSNSTEESTNNYERQKQKVDKGAQTTISKHLPPVTEQLDMKQNIKSTQVSTTSSSSPPFSSSSSS
-1248 SAPCGESSA
+1248 SAPTHNSFIL
-1257 GPSQG
+1257 
-1262 ERAWSPPPCGP
+1262 
-1273 SEEAKAPGERQTL
+1273 QT
-1286 RAAGG
+1286 
-1291 PPSVISRHSPG
+1291 
-1302 LTPQLDPSLKSG
+1302 
-1314 QRGIQVSA
+1314 
-1322 LSASSSGSASS
+1322 
-1333 PALPTAGPLV
+1333 
-1343 LQASQCSMTKACRQP
+1343 SQCSLTKASKQP
-1358 PVVFLPKLVYDMV
+1358 PIVFLPKLVYDII
-1371 TSTDGSGLPKA
+1371 TSTDSSGLPKSS
-1382 ASLLPSH
+1382 SLLPYH
-1389 SVMWASSFRPLLS
+1389 SVMWASSFRPLMS
-1402 KTMTSTEQSLYYRQW
+1402 KMMTCTEQSLYYRQW
-1417 TVPRPGHMDYGNR
+1417 TVPKPIHMDYNNR
-1430 AEGRVD
+1430 NEGRMD
-1436 GFHPRRLL
+1436 TFHPRRLL

-1476 YDEEEININLREDSD
+1476 YDEEEININIKEESD
-1491 WHYLQLS
+1491 QYYHQPG
-1498 DPWPDLELFK
+1498 DMWPDLDTFK
-1508 KLPFDYIIHDPKY
+1508 KMPFDYTIHDPKY
-1521 EDASLICSHHQSIK
+1521 EDASLICSKLQTID
-1535 SEDRGTHR
+1535 SEDRSMS
-1543 KPEDLFVRR
+1543 RR
-1552 QTARMR
+1552 QEDMYTCRQTTRMR
-1558 LSKFAA
+1558 LSKYAA
-1564 HNTYHHCEQCHQY
+1564 YNTYHHCEQCHQY
-1577 MGFHPRCQLYESTL
+1577 MGFNPRYQIYESTL

-1624 GGQLESM
+1624 GRQLESM

-1638 KSHEYIKSPTF
+1638 KSEDYIKSPTF

-1748 SCVMWNVVDVDSGGE
+1748 SCVMWNAVEVDCSGD
-1763 RSRKNVFGLIEL
+1763 RKSDY
-1775 TDMTPASRH
+1775 TWT
-1784 AFSILTGTPPRQPA
+1784 
-1798 RHVQGKAAAWPAQSA
+1798 
-1813 CRPGD
+1813 
-1818 VRLPP
+1818 
-1823 SSREFSWSERNV
+1823 ERNV
-1835 SLKHIM
+1835 SLKQIL
-1841 QHIEASPNIT
+1841 QHIEATPNVT

-1859 KWSSKTGS
+1859 KWSSKTNS
-1867 REVREPFSRCHV
+1867 AEIKEPFSCCHV
-1879 HDFIVLNVD
+1879 HDFIMLNVD

-1907 NLRVHSAGLLLCRFN
+1907 NLRVHSAGLLISRFN
-1922 RFSVMKKQIAVGGH
+1922 HFSVMKKQIAVGGQ
-1936 RSFHITSKVS
+1936 RSFHIKSKVS
-1946 DSPMA
+1946 DNPVSIS
-1951 VVPAQYICAPDSRH
+1951 PAQYICAPDSKH

-1970 PAQLLLEKF
+1970 PAQLLLEKY
-1979 LQHHS
+1979 LQYHS
-1984 HCFFPLSLKNL
+1984 HRFFPLSLKNYS
-1995 GHPVLSVDCYL
+1995 HPVLSVDCYL
-2006 NLGSQIS
+2006 NLGPQIA

-2021 HSLNISCSDFVF
+2021 HSLNISSSGLTF

-2043 FVGASFLKK
+2043 FVVASFLKK